1 MFKLIS
7 RIPDYSITNLICE
20 ATTTV
25 VYRAYSKVNEYS
37 VIIKLLKAEY
47 PAIKEIAQLKHE
59 YEIIQNLN
67 IEGVIKPHELIS
79 YDNGYSNGLALVLE
93 DFGGESLKD
102 KISNTGFEVIKFLNI
117 AGQITETLGELH
129 THHIIHKDLKPE
141 NILYN
146 PNTEKI
152 KLIDFSIASLLS
164 KESPE
169 ISSLNLLEGTLAYM
183 SPEQTGRIN
192 RTLDYRTDF
201 YSLGVIF
208 YEMLTGQLP
217 FQNAQDSMELVH
229 CHIAKIPVAPHE
241 INPKVPLGISAI
253 AMKLLSKTAEDR
265 YQSAYGLKA
274 DLEQAARQLQTTG
287 SIELF
292 ILGQQDFSHQFQI
305 AQKLYGRE
313 VEVAALMAAFER
325 VSLGESEVVLV
336 GGYSGIGKSS
346 LVNEVHKPI
355 VRQRGYFIGGKFD
368 QLKRDIPYAS
378 LIQAFRELMRQL
390 LTETQAR
397 VEVWKNKLL
406 QALGVNGQVI
416 IDVIPE
422 VELII
427 GQQAPVPLL
436 GVAESQ
442 NRFNRVFKQFIH
454 AFTAAEHPLVLFLDD
469 LQWADAASVKL
480 VENLMT
486 DSESQ
491 YLLLI
496 GAYRDNEVSP
506 THPLILMLETIRAS
520 GAIVEEL
527 LLKPLATPHITQL
540 LTDTFNCELSQAEP
554 LANLLFQKTQG
565 NPFFLTQLL
574 KILHQDNLLTFDYR
588 SGFWHWDLNKI
599 QEQAITDNVVDLMVN
614 KIQRLSELTQQVLQ
628 LAACVGNRFNL
639 EILAVVNEKSASATA
654 VDLWEALLAG
664 LILPLSD
671 TYKIPQLLNQSELA
685 TYCDTAV
692 QVDYKFLHDRV
703 QQAAYSLIPTGQ
715 QQEVHLKIGKLLLHN
730 TEKAQLEEHLFEIVN
745 HLNAGEALIV
755 EQAERYELAE
765 LNLKAGQR
773 AKSSSAFVTALKL
786 LKTGMSYLP
795 ENSWQ
800 DKYLLTLTLYLQSG
814 EAEFLN
820 GEYEQALLIFEQ
832 TFSKVKTTLDMCR
845 VNEYRIMCYRMEN
858 DLNSAY
864 EIGLNTLELLG
875 LKFTAYPDDAY
886 LLEKLNQTKK
896 IIGDRSTFSLAEL
909 PQMQDEEKLMA
920 QRILKEVWPI
930 AYFLGSKALHIT
942 SMNITQLSVQYGNS
956 PISVFGYMLYAF
968 NLVFQYGEVDSGYE
982 FGELSLRL
990 HEILR
995 TKELEANILN
1005 MWGGLIC
1012 HYKDH
1017 ISQGKPYLLKG
1028 FNSGLETGS
1037 YQWSGYCSVNF
1048 LWQCLFGNESL
1059 ETTAEVA
1066 EDFIPTLRKI
1076 DKNMLNYHL
1085 LAMEAIANL
1094 TKPVAKI
1101 DQLVGTWA
1109 DEQQVLEF
1117 ALASSDMLSAFVVY
1131 IYKLALCN
1139 WYGEYTKAV
1148 EYADNAEKFVGGARG
1163 IFINPVF
1170 YFHQSVALAGAYVE
1184 ADTATQVIYLHKL
1197 NANLEKFQ
1205 QWAIHCS
1212 TNYQHKFL
1220 LIQAE
1225 IARISQQDYQAME
1238 LYDQAIASAAENG
1251 YLQNEALANELAFRF
1266 YLAKGRK
1273 NFAKVYFKEARY
1285 CYLKWEATGKV
1296 RKLDEEYSQLF
1307 RDTAREVNG
1316 RGTATKQIPDISEA
1330 KTQTLDIS
1338 TAIKASQALSS
1349 EMELSRLLEKMMT
1362 IAIENAGAQMGYLLV
1377 RRENQWLIEVEGSVN
1392 RDQVTVQSS
1401 SLVQVRHK
1409 LPALLINYVERT
1421 KESLVLDDASH
1432 TERFASDNYIVA
1444 NQPKS
1449 VLCSPFAHQGK
1460 LTGVL
1465 YLENN
1470 LTTGAFTADRL
1481 EVLNLLTSQ
1490 VSISMENA
1498 RLYTNLHIY
1507 SQELEVSE
1515 TQAREKAKQ
1524 LEQTLDE
1531 LKLTQ
1536 SQMVQSEKMSS
1547 LGQLVA
1553 GVAHEINNPVSFIY
1567 GNLTHVKNYVKDL
1580 MSVVELYQQ
1589 QNQNLPPK
1597 VQNEIDA
1604 VDLDFLMEDLPKL
1617 LASMKIGADR
1627 IRQIVLSL
1635 RNFSRLDEAEVKAV
1649 DIHEGIDSTLMILQN
1664 RLKPE
1669 PDSPGVQVIQEYG
1682 NLPPIECY
1690 PGQLNQVFMNLLANA
1705 IDSLEEFN
1713 EHRTYAD
1720 IVRQPSIITIRT
1732 TVEGDFAVIHISDN
1746 GSGMSEDVRRQL
1758 FTPFFTTKP
1767 VGKGTGLGLSISYQ
1781 IVTNKHKGQLECISV
1796 LGQGAEFIISIP
1808 IFMPLRAKLEALI
1821 V

>member
-1 MFKLIS
+1 MFKLIAH
-7 RIPDYSITNLICE
+7 IPDYSIRSLIYE
-20 ATTTV
+20 AAATV
-25 VYRAYSKVNEYS
+25 IYRAYSKAKECS
-37 VIIKLLKAEY
+37 VVIKLLKAEY
-47 PAIKEIAQLKHE
+47 PTIKEIAQLKHE

-67 IEGVIKPHELIS
+67 IAGVIKAHELIN
-79 YDNGYSNGLALVLE
+79 YDNGYNNGLALVLE
-93 DFGGESLKD
+93 DFGGETLKHQ
-102 KISNTGFEVIKFLNI
+102 ISTTGVELTKFLNI
-117 AGQITETLGELH
+117 AEQITETLGELH

-208 YEMLTGQLP
+208 YEMLTGQIT
-217 FQNAQDSMELVH
+217 FQNAQDPMELVH

-241 INPKVPLGISAI
+241 INPKVPLAISAI

-274 DLEQAARQLQTTG
+274 DLEQAAIQLQTKG
-287 SIELF
+287 SIDLF
-292 ILGQQDFSHQFQI
+292 NLGQQDFSHQFQI

-313 VEVAALMAAFER
+313 VEVAALMAAFEK
-325 VSLGESEVVLV
+325 VSLGSSEVVLV

-390 LTETQAR
+390 LAESQAR

-406 QALGVNGQVI
+406 RALGANGQVI

-427 GQQAPVPLL
+427 GQQAPVPQL

-454 AFTAAEHPLVLFLDD
+454 AFTAALHPLVLFLDD
-469 LQWADAASVKL
+469 LQWADAASVNL

-486 DSESQ
+486 DPESQ

-506 THPLILMLETIRAS
+506 THPLMLMLETIQAF
-520 GAIVEEL
+520 GATVEEL

-540 LTDTFNCELSQAEP
+540 VTDTFNCESSQAEP
-554 LANLLFQKTQG
+554 LADLLFQKTQG

-574 KILHQDNLLTFDYR
+574 KVLHQDNLLTFDYR
-588 SGFWHWDLNKI
+588 SGFWKWDLNKI

-614 KIQRLSELTQQVLQ
+614 KIQRLSEPTQQVLQ

-639 EILAVVNEKSASATA
+639 EILAVVNEKSPSATA
-654 VDLWEALLAG
+654 IDLWEALQAG

-685 TYCDTAV
+685 IYCDTAV
-692 QVDYKFLHDRV
+692 EVDYKFLHDRV
-703 QQAAYSLIPTGQ
+703 QQAAYSLIPTDQ
-715 QQEVHLKIGKLLLHN
+715 QQQVHLKVGKLLLHN
-730 TEKAQLEEHLFEIVN
+730 TEKAQLEEHIFDIVN
-745 HLNAGEALIV
+745 HLNAGSSLIV
-755 EQAERYELAE
+755 EPAERYELAE

-773 AKSSSAFVTALKL
+773 AKSSSAFVTALNL
-786 LKTGMSYLP
+786 LKTGVSYLP

-800 DKYLLTLTLYLQSG
+800 DNYLLTLTLYLQVG
-814 EAEFLN
+814 EAKFLN
-820 GEYEQALLIFEQ
+820 GKYEKALLIFEQ
-832 TFSKVKTTLDMCR
+832 TFSQVKTTLDMCR

-864 EIGLNTLELLG
+864 KIGLNTLELLG

-886 LLEKLNQTKK
+886 LLEKLNHTKEV
-896 IIGDRSTFSLAEL
+896 IGDRSTFSLAEL
-909 PQMQDEEKLMA
+909 PKMQDEEKLMA

-990 HEILR
+990 HEVLR

-1005 MWGGLIC
+1005 MWGGLVC

-1017 ISQGKPYLLKG
+1017 ISESKPYLLKG

-1048 LWQCLFGNESL
+1048 LWQSLFGNESL
-1059 ETTAEVA
+1059 EKTAEIA
-1066 EDFIPTLRKI
+1066 EDFIPSLRKI

-1094 TKPVAKI
+1094 TKPAGKI
-1101 DQLVGTWA
+1101 DQLVGDWA

-1139 WYGEYTKAV
+1139 WYGDYTKAV

-1170 YFHQSVALAGAYVE
+1170 YFHKSIALAGAYAK
-1184 ADTATQVIYLHKL
+1184 ADTETQIIYLDKL

-1205 QWAIHCS
+1205 QWAMHCP

-1225 IARISQQDYQAME
+1225 VARIHQQDYQAME
-1238 LYDQAIASAAENG
+1238 LYDKAIASAAENG

-1266 YLAKGRK
+1266 YLDKDRK
-1273 NFAKVYFKEARY
+1273 NFAKIYLKEARY
-1285 CYLKWEATGKV
+1285 GYLKWQATGKV
-1296 RKLDEEYSQLF
+1296 RQLDEQYSQIF
-1307 RDTAREVNG
+1307 RDTVER
-1316 RGTATKQIPDISEA
+1316 RTATKQIRDISEV

-1377 RRENQWLIEVEGSVN
+1377 KRENQWVIEAEGSIE
-1392 RDQVTVQSS
+1392 RDQVTVRSS
-1401 SLVQVRHK
+1401 SLLQVKHK
-1409 LPALLINYVERT
+1409 LPVLLINYVERT
-1421 KESLVLDDASH
+1421 KENLVLDDASH
-1432 TERFASDNYIVA
+1432 TERFVSDNYIIA

-1470 LTTGAFTADRL
+1470 LTTGAFTAERL

-1490 VSISMENA
+1490 VSISIENA

-1507 SQELEVSE
+1507 SQELEISE

-1524 LEQTLDE
+1524 LEHTLDE

-1567 GNLTHVKNYVKDL
+1567 GNLTYVNNYVKDL
-1580 MSVVELYQQ
+1580 MSVIQLYQQ

-1617 LASMKIGADR
+1617 LASMQVGTDR

-1649 DIHEGIDSTLMILQN
+1649 NIHEGIDSTLMILQN
-1664 RLKPE
+1664 RLKPQ
-1669 PDSPGVQVIQEYG
+1669 PDSPGIQVIQEYG
-1682 NLPPIECY
+1682 NLPPVECY

-1720 IVRQPSIITIRT
+1720 IARQPSIITIRT
-1732 TVEGDFAVIHISDN
+1732 TIEGDVAVIRIADN
-1746 GSGMSEDVRRQL
+1746 GSGIGENVQTQL

-1781 IVTNKHKGQLECISV
+1781 IVTNKHRGQLECVSV
-1796 LGQGAEFIISIP
+1796 LGGGAEFIVSIP
-1808 IFMPLRAKLEALI
+1808 LQARLEARSF
-1821 V
+1821 

>member
-1 MFKLIS
+1 MFKLIAH
-7 RIPDYSITNLICE
+7 IPDYSITSLIYE
-20 ATTTV
+20 AATTV
-25 VYRAYSKVNEYS
+25 IYRAYSKAKGHS
-37 VIIKLLKAEY
+37 VVIKLLKAEY
-47 PAIKEIAQLKHE
+47 PSIKEIAQLKHE

-67 IEGVIKPHELIS
+67 IAGVIKVHELIS
-79 YDNGYSNGLALVLE
+79 YDNGYNNGLALVLE
-93 DFGGESLKD
+93 DFGGETLKHQ
-102 KISNTGFEVIKFLNI
+102 IFTTGIELTKFLNI
-117 AGQITETLGELH
+117 AEQITETLGELH

-146 PNTEKI
+146 PNTEKV

-169 ISSLNLLEGTLAYM
+169 ITSLNLLEGTLAYM

-201 YSLGVIF
+201 YSLGIIF
-208 YEMLTGQLP
+208 YEMLTGHLP
-217 FQNAQDSMELVH
+217 FQNAQDPMELVH
-229 CHIAKIPVAPHE
+229 CHIAKMPVAPHE
-241 INPKVPLGISAI
+241 INPKVPLAISAI
-253 AMKLLSKTAEDR
+253 TMKLLSKTAEDR

-274 DLEQAARQLQTTG
+274 DLEQAAIQLQIKG

-292 ILGQQDFSHQFQI
+292 TLGQQDFSHQFQI

-313 VEVAALMAAFER
+313 VEVAALMAAFEK
-325 VSLGESEVVLV
+325 VSLGSSEVVLV

-355 VRQRGYFIGGKFD
+355 VRQRGYFISGKFD

-390 LTETQAR
+390 LAESQAR
-397 VEVWKNKLL
+397 VELWKNKLL
-406 QALGVNGQVI
+406 RALGVNGQVI

-427 GQQAPVPLL
+427 GQQAPVPQL

-454 AFTAAEHPLVLFLDD
+454 AFTAAGHPLVLFLDD
-469 LQWADAASVKL
+469 LQWADAASVNL

-486 DSESQ
+486 DPESQ

-506 THPLILMLETIRAS
+506 THPLMLMLETIQAF
-520 GAIVEEL
+520 GATVEEL
-527 LLKPLATPHITQL
+527 LLKPLAAPHITQL
-540 LTDTFNCELSQAEP
+540 VTDTFNCESSQAEP
-554 LANLLFQKTQG
+554 LADLLFQKTQG

-574 KILHQDNLLTFDYR
+574 KVLHQDNLLTFDYR
-588 SGFWHWDLNKI
+588 SGFWKWDLNKI

-614 KIQRLSELTQQVLQ
+614 KIQRLSEPTQQVLQ

-639 EILAVVNEKSASATA
+639 EILAVVNEKSPSATA
-654 VDLWEALLAG
+654 VDLWSALRAG

-671 TYKIPQLLNQSELA
+671 TYKIPLLLNQSELA

-692 QVDYKFLHDRV
+692 QVEYKFLHDRV
-703 QQAAYSLIPTGQ
+703 QQAAYSLIPTEQ

-730 TEKAQLEEHLFEIVN
+730 TEKAQLEEHLFDIVN
-745 HLNAGEALIV
+745 HLNAGSSLIV
-755 EQAERYELAE
+755 EPAERYELAE

-795 ENSWQ
+795 KSSWQ
-800 DKYLLTLTLYLQSG
+800 DKYLLTLSLHLQSG

-820 GEYEQALLIFEQ
+820 GEYEQALLIFEH

-864 EIGLNTLELLG
+864 KIGLNTLELLG
-875 LKFTAYPDDAY
+875 LEFTAYPDDAY
-886 LLEKLNQTKK
+886 LLEKLNHTKK
-896 IIGDRSTFSLAEL
+896 VIGDRSTFSLAEL
-909 PQMQDEEKLMA
+909 PPMQDEEKLMA

-956 PISVFGYMLYAF
+956 PISVFGYMLYSF

-1017 ISQGKPYLLKG
+1017 ISQAKPYLLKG

-1037 YQWSGYCSVNF
+1037 YQWSGYCSVNY

-1059 ETTAEVA
+1059 EKTAEVA
-1066 EDFIPTLRKI
+1066 EDFIPSLRKI
-1076 DKNMLNYHL
+1076 DRNMLNYHL

-1094 TKPVAKI
+1094 IKPAEKI
-1101 DQLVGTWA
+1101 DELVGTWA
-1109 DEQQVLEF
+1109 DERQVLEF

-1139 WYGEYTKAV
+1139 WYGEFIKAV
-1148 EYADNAEKFVGGARG
+1148 EYADNAEKYVGGARG

-1170 YFHQSVALAGAYVE
+1170 YFHQSIALAGAYAEV
-1184 ADTATQVIYLHKL
+1184 DTETQVTYLHTL

-1205 QWAIHCS
+1205 QWAMHCP

-1225 IARISQQDYQAME
+1225 VARIDKQDYQAME
-1238 LYDQAIASAAENG
+1238 LYDKAIASAAENG

-1266 YLAKGRK
+1266 YLAKDRK

-1285 CYLKWEATGKV
+1285 CYLKWEATAKV
-1296 RKLDEEYSQLF
+1296 QQLDEQYSQLF
-1307 RDTAREVNG
+1307 ADTAGEVNG
-1316 RGTATKQIPDISEA
+1316 RGPATKQIRDISEA
-1330 KTQTLDIS
+1330 KIQTLDLS

-1349 EMELSRLLEKMMT
+1349 EMELNPLLEKMMT
-1362 IAIENAGAQMGYLLV
+1362 IAIENAGAQMGYLLIK
-1377 RRENQWLIEVEGSVN
+1377 RENQWVIEAEGSIE
-1392 RDQVTVQSS
+1392 RDRVTVRSS
-1401 SLVQVRHK
+1401 SLFQVRHK
-1409 LPALLINYVERT
+1409 LPVLLINYVERT
-1421 KESLVLDDASH
+1421 KENLVLDDASH
-1432 TERFASDNYIVA
+1432 TERFVSDNYIVA

-1449 VLCSPFAHQGK
+1449 ILCLPFSHQGK

-1470 LTTGAFTADRL
+1470 LTTGVFTAERL

-1490 VSISMENA
+1490 VSISIENA

-1507 SQELEVSE
+1507 SQELEISE

-1524 LEQTLDE
+1524 LEHTLDE

-1567 GNLTHVKNYVKDL
+1567 GNLIYVNNYVKDL
-1580 MSVVELYQQ
+1580 MSVVQLYQQ

-1617 LASMKIGADR
+1617 LASMKVGTDR

-1649 DIHEGIDSTLMILQN
+1649 NIHEGIDSTLMILQN
-1664 RLKPE
+1664 RLKPQ
-1669 PDSPGVQVIQEYG
+1669 PDHPGIQVIQEYG
-1682 NLPPIECY
+1682 NLPPVECY
-1690 PGQLNQVFMNLLANA
+1690 PGQLNQVFMNLIANA

-1713 EHRTYAD
+1713 EYRTYAD
-1720 IVRQPSIITIRT
+1720 IACQPSIITIRT
-1732 TVEGDFAVIHISDN
+1732 TIEGNIAVIRIADN
-1746 GSGMSEDVRRQL
+1746 GSGIDENVRTQL

-1767 VGKGTGLGLSISYQ
+1767 IGKGTGLGLSISYQ
-1781 IVTNKHKGQLECISV
+1781 IVTNKHRGQLECVSV
-1796 LGQGAEFIISIP
+1796 LGQGAEFIVSIP
-1808 IFMPLRAKLEALI
+1808 LQARL

>member
-1 MFKLIS
+1 MFKLIAH
-7 RIPDYSITNLICE
+7 IPDYSITSLIYE
-20 ATTTV
+20 AAATV
-25 VYRAYSKVNEYS
+25 IYRAYSKANGHS
-37 VIIKLLKAEY
+37 VVIKLLKAEY
-47 PAIKEIAQLKHE
+47 PSIKEIAQLKHE

-67 IEGVIKPHELIS
+67 IAGVIKAHELIS
-79 YDNGYSNGLALVLE
+79 YDNGYNNGLALVLE
-93 DFGGESLKD
+93 DFGGESLKHQ
-102 KISNTGFEVIKFLNI
+102 ISRTGIEITKFLNI
-117 AGQITETLGELH
+117 ANQITETLGELH
-129 THHIIHKDLKPE
+129 THHIIHKDIKPE

-169 ISSLNLLEGTLAYM
+169 ITSLNLLEGTLAYM

-201 YSLGVIF
+201 YSLGVSF

-217 FQNAQDSMELVH
+217 FPNAQDSMELVH

-241 INPKVPLGISAI
+241 INPNVPLGISAI

-274 DLEQAARQLQTTG
+274 DLEQAAIQLQTKG
-287 SIELF
+287 SIDLF
-292 ILGQQDFSHQFQI
+292 SLGQQDFSHQFQI

-313 VEVAALMAAFER
+313 VEVAALMAAFDQ
-325 VSLGESEVVLV
+325 VSLGSSEVVLV

-390 LTETQAR
+390 LAESQAR

-406 QALGVNGQVI
+406 QALGANGQVI

-427 GQQAPVPLL
+427 GQQAPVPQL

-454 AFTAAEHPLVLFLDD
+454 AFTAAVHPLVLFLDD

-486 DSESQ
+486 DPESQ

-506 THPLILMLETIRAS
+506 THPLMLMLEAIRAF
-520 GAIVEEL
+520 GATVEEL
-527 LLKPLATPHITQL
+527 LLKPLATSHITQL
-540 LTDTFNCELSQAEP
+540 LSDTFNCESSQAEP
-554 LANLLFQKTQG
+554 LADLLFQKTQG

-574 KILHQDNLLTFDYR
+574 KVLHQDNLLTFDYR
-588 SGFWHWDLNKI
+588 LGLWKWDLKKI

-614 KIQRLSELTQQVLQ
+614 KIQRLSSPTQQVLQ

-639 EILAVVNEKSASATA
+639 EMLAVVNEKSPSATA
-654 VDLWEALLAG
+654 IDLWSALQAG

-685 TYCDTAV
+685 TYCDKAV

-703 QQAAYSLIPTGQ
+703 QQAAYSLIPTDQ
-715 QQEVHLKIGKLLLHN
+715 QKQVHLKVGKLLLHN

-745 HLNAGEALIV
+745 HLNAGSSLIV
-755 EQAERYELAE
+755 EPAERYELSE

-786 LKTGMSYLP
+786 LETGMNSLP
-795 ENSWQ
+795 VNSWE
-800 DKYLLTLTLYLQSG
+800 DKYLLTLTLYLQVG

-820 GEYEQALLIFEQ
+820 GNYEKALLIFEQ
-832 TFSKVKTTLDMCR
+832 TFNKVQTTLDMCR

-864 EIGLNTLELLG
+864 KIGLNTLELLG
-875 LKFTAYPDDAY
+875 FEFAAYPDDAY

-896 IIGDRSTFSLAEL
+896 VIGDRSTFSLAEL
-909 PQMQDEEKLMA
+909 PQMQDEEKLIA

-956 PISVFGYMLYAF
+956 RISVFGYMLYSF
-968 NLVFQYGEVDSGYE
+968 NLVFEYGEVDSGYE

-1059 ETTAEVA
+1059 EKTAEVA
-1066 EDFIPTLRKI
+1066 KDFIPSLRKI

-1094 TKPVAKI
+1094 TKPAGKI
-1101 DQLVGTWA
+1101 DELVGTWA
-1109 DEQQVLEF
+1109 DERQVLEF

-1131 IYKLALCN
+1131 IYKLAICN

-1148 EYADNAEKFVGGARG
+1148 EYAENAEKFVAGARG

-1170 YFHQSVALAGAYVE
+1170 YFHQSIALAGAYAEV
-1184 ADTATQVIYLHKL
+1184 DIATQVIYLHKL

-1205 QWAIHCS
+1205 QWAMHCP

-1225 IARISQQDYQAME
+1225 IARISKQDYQAME
-1238 LYDQAIASAAENG
+1238 LYDLAIASAAENG

-1266 YLAKGRK
+1266 YLDKDRI

-1285 CYLKWEATGKV
+1285 RYLKWEATGKV
-1296 RKLDEEYSQLF
+1296 RQLDEQYSQLF
-1307 RDTAREVNG
+1307 RDPAGEVNG
-1316 RGTATKQIPDISEA
+1316 RSTATKQIRDISEA
-1330 KTQTLDIS
+1330 KTQTLDLS

-1349 EMELSRLLEKMMT
+1349 EMELNPLLEKMMT

-1377 RRENQWLIEVEGSVN
+1377 KRENQWVIEAEGSID
-1392 RDQVTVQSS
+1392 RDEVTVRSS
-1401 SLVQVRHK
+1401 SLFQVKHK
-1409 LPALLINYVERT
+1409 LPVLLINYVERT
-1421 KESLVLDDASH
+1421 KENLVLDDASH
-1432 TERFASDNYIVA
+1432 TERFVSDNYIVA

-1449 VLCSPFAHQGK
+1449 ILCLPFSHQGK

-1470 LTTGAFTADRL
+1470 LTTGVFTADRL

-1490 VSISMENA
+1490 VSISIENA

-1507 SQELEVSE
+1507 SQELEISE

-1524 LEQTLDE
+1524 LEHTLDE

-1567 GNLTHVKNYVKDL
+1567 GNLTYVNNYVKDL
-1580 MSVVELYQQ
+1580 MSVVQLYQQ
-1589 QNQNLPPK
+1589 QNQNLPPQ
-1597 VQNEIDA
+1597 VQNEIDEI
-1604 VDLDFLMEDLPKL
+1604 DLDFLMEDLPKL
-1617 LASMKIGADR
+1617 LASMQVGTDR

-1635 RNFSRLDEAEVKAV
+1635 RNFSRLDEADVKAV
-1649 DIHEGIDSTLMILQN
+1649 NIHEGIDSTLMILQN
-1664 RLKPE
+1664 RLKPQ
-1669 PDSPGVQVIQEYG
+1669 PDSPGIQVIQEYG
-1682 NLPPIECY
+1682 NLPPVECY

-1720 IVRQPSIITIRT
+1720 IALQPSIITIRT
-1732 TVEGDFAVIHISDN
+1732 TVEGDFAVIRIADN
-1746 GSGMSEDVRRQL
+1746 GSGISENVRSQL
-1758 FTPFFTTKP
+1758 FTPFFTTKA

-1781 IVTNKHKGQLECISV
+1781 IVTKKHRGQLECVSL
-1796 LGQGAEFIISIP
+1796 LGQGAEFIVSIP
-1808 IFMPLRAKLEALI
+1808 LQARLVPQGGIKN
-1821 V
+1821 

>member
-1 MFKLIS
+1 MFKLIA
-7 RIPDYSITNLICE
+7 RIPDYSITSLIYE
-20 ATTTV
+20 TTTTV
-25 VYRAYSKVNEYS
+25 IYRAYSKVSGDS
-37 VIIKLLKAEY
+37 VVIKLLKADY
-47 PAIKEIAQLKHE
+47 PTVKEIAQIKHE

-67 IEGVIKPHELIS
+67 IAGVIKTHKLIN
-79 YDNGYSNGLALVLE
+79 YDNGYSNGLAMVLE
-93 DFGGESLKD
+93 DFGGESLKYQ
-102 KISNTGFEVIKFLNI
+102 ISTTGFEVTKFLNI
-117 AGQITETLGELH
+117 ASQITETLGELH
-129 THHIIHKDLKPE
+129 NHHIIHKDIKPE

-201 YSLGVIF
+201 YSLGVSF
-208 YEMLTGQLP
+208 YEMLTGRLP
-217 FQNAQDSMELVH
+217 FHNAQDSMELVH

-241 INPKVPLGISAI
+241 INPNVPPGISAI

-274 DLEQAARQLQTTG
+274 DLEQAALQLQTKG
-287 SIELF
+287 NIELF
-292 ILGQQDFSHQFQI
+292 SLGQQDFSHQFQI

-313 VEVAALMAAFER
+313 AEVATLMAAFDK
-325 VSLGESEVVLV
+325 VSLGSSEVVLV

-390 LTETQAR
+390 LAESQAR

-422 VELII
+422 VELVI
-427 GQQAPVPLL
+427 GQQPPVPQL

-454 AFTAAEHPLVLFLDD
+454 AFTAAAHPLVLFLDD
-469 LQWADAASVKL
+469 LQWADAASLKL

-486 DSESQ
+486 DPESQ
-491 YLLLI
+491 YLLMI
-496 GAYRDNEVSP
+496 GAYRDNEVNP
-506 THPLILMLETIRAS
+506 THPLILMLEAIQAS
-520 GAIVEEL
+520 GATVEEL
-527 LLKPLATPHITQL
+527 FLKPLAAPHITQL

-554 LANLLFQKTQG
+554 LADLLLQKTQG

-574 KILHQDNLLTFDYR
+574 KVLHQDNLLNFDYR
-588 SGFWHWDLNKI
+588 SGFWEWDLNKI
-599 QEQAITDNVVDLMVN
+599 EEQAITDNVVDLMVN
-614 KIQRLSELTQQVLQ
+614 KIQRLSEATQQVLQ

-639 EILAVVNEKSASATA
+639 EILALVNEKSPSETA
-654 VDLWEALLAG
+654 VDLWSALRAG

-671 TYKIPQLLNQSELA
+671 SYKIPQLLNQSELA
-685 TYCDTAV
+685 IYCETALK
-692 QVDYKFLHDRV
+692 VDYKFLHDRV
-703 QQAAYSLIPTGQ
+703 QQAAYSLIPTNQ
-715 QQEVHLKIGKLLLHN
+715 QQQVHLKVGKLLLHN
-730 TEKAQLEEHLFEIVN
+730 TDKAQLEEHLFDIVN
-745 HLNAGEALIV
+745 HLNAGESLIV
-755 EQAERYELAE
+755 ETAERYELAE

-786 LKTGMSYLP
+786 LATGMSYLP

-800 DKYLLTLTLYLQSG
+800 DKYSLTLALYLQAG

-820 GEYEQALLIFEQ
+820 GKYEEALLIFEQ
-832 TFSKVKTTLDMCR
+832 TFSQVKTTLDMCR

-864 EIGLNTLELLG
+864 QIGLNTLELLG
-875 LKFTAYPDDAY
+875 FEFAAYPDDAY
-886 LLEKLNQTKK
+886 LLEKLNHTKEV
-896 IIGDRSTFSLAEL
+896 IGDRSTFSLAEL
-909 PQMQDEEKLMA
+909 PPMQDEEKLMA

-942 SMNITQLSVQYGNS
+942 SMNITQISIQYGNS
-956 PISVFGYMLYAF
+956 RISVFGYMLYSF

-982 FGELSLRL
+982 FGQLSLRL
-990 HEILR
+990 HEIMR

-1005 MWGGLIC
+1005 MWGGLVC

-1059 ETTAEVA
+1059 EKTAEVA
-1066 EDFIPTLRKI
+1066 DDFIPTLRKI

-1085 LAMEAIANL
+1085 LAREAIANL
-1094 TKPVAKI
+1094 TKPAEKI

-1109 DEQQVLEF
+1109 DELQVLEF

-1170 YFHQSVALAGAYVE
+1170 YFHQSIALAGAYVE
-1184 ADTATQVIYLHKL
+1184 ADTETQAVYLYTL

-1205 QWAIHCS
+1205 QWAMHCP
-1212 TNYQHKFL
+1212 TNYQHKYL

-1225 IARISQQDYQAME
+1225 IARICQQDYQAME
-1238 LYDQAIASAAENG
+1238 LYDKAIASAAENG

-1266 YLAKGRK
+1266 YLVKDRR
-1273 NFAKVYFKEARY
+1273 NLAKVYLIEARY
-1285 CYLKWEATGKV
+1285 CYLKWEAMGKV
-1296 RKLDEEYSQLF
+1296 RQLDEEYSQFFTDTAAEAAL
-1307 RDTAREVNG
+1307 RDTATNSTRE
-1316 RGTATKQIPDISEA
+1316 ISEA
-1330 KTQTLDIS
+1330 KTQILDLS
-1338 TAIKASQALSS
+1338 TTIKASQALSS
-1349 EMELSRLLEKMMT
+1349 EMELNRLLEKMMT
-1362 IAIENAGAQMGYLLV
+1362 IAIENAGAQMVYLLV
-1377 RRENQWLIEVEGSVN
+1377 KQENQWVIEAEGN
-1392 RDQVTVQSS
+1392 TDRDRVTVQSS
-1401 SLVQVRHK
+1401 SLLQVKHK

-1421 KESLVLDDASH
+1421 KENLVLDDARN
-1432 TERFASDNYIVA
+1432 TERFANDNYIIA

-1449 VLCSPFAHQGK
+1449 VLCLPFAHQGK

-1470 LTTGAFTADRL
+1470 LTSGAFTADRL

-1490 VSISMENA
+1490 VSISIENA

-1507 SQELEVSE
+1507 SQELEISE

-1531 LKLTQ
+1531 LKLAQ

-1553 GVAHEINNPVSFIY
+1553 GIAHEINNPVSFIY
-1567 GNLTHVKNYVKDL
+1567 GNLTYVNNYVKDL
-1580 MSVVELYQQ
+1580 MTVLQLYQQ
-1589 QNQNLPPK
+1589 QNQNLPPN

-1604 VDLDFLMEDLPKL
+1604 VDLDFLIEDLPKL
-1617 LASMKIGADR
+1617 LASMKVGTDR

-1669 PDSPGVQVIQEYG
+1669 PGSLGIQVIQEYG
-1682 NLPPIECY
+1682 NLPLVECY
-1690 PGQLNQVFMNLLANA
+1690 PGQLNQVFLNLIANS

-1713 EHRTYAD
+1713 KHRTDAD
-1720 IVRQPSIITIRT
+1720 RTRQPSIITIRT
-1732 TVEGDFAVIHISDN
+1732 AVEGNFAVIRIADN
-1746 GSGMSEDVRRQL
+1746 GSGISENIQQQL

-1781 IVTNKHKGQLECISV
+1781 IVTNKHQGQLKCVSV

-1808 IFMPLRAKLEALI
+1808 LRAK
-1821 V
+1821 

>member
-1 MFKLIS
+1 MFKLIA
-7 RIPDYSITNLICE
+7 RIPDYSITSLIYE
-20 ATTTV
+20 ATATV
-25 VYRAYSKVNEYS
+25 IYRAYSKAKEHS
-37 VIIKLLKAEY
+37 VVIKLLKAEY
-47 PAIKEIAQLKHE
+47 PTIKEIAQLKHE

-67 IEGVIKPHELIS
+67 VAGVIRAYELIS
-79 YDNGYSNGLALVLE
+79 YDNGYSNGLAMVLE
-93 DFGGESLKD
+93 DFGGESLKVQ
-102 KISNTGFEVIKFLNI
+102 ISNTGFKLTKFLNI

-146 PNTEKI
+146 PDTEKI

-169 ISSLNLLEGTLAYM
+169 MSSLNLLEGTLAYM

-208 YEMLTGQLP
+208 YEMLTGRLP
-217 FQNAQDSMELVH
+217 FQNAQDPMELVH
-229 CHIAKIPVAPHE
+229 CHIAKIPIAPHE
-241 INPKVPLGISAI
+241 INPNVPLAISAI

-265 YQSAYGLKA
+265 YQGAYGLKA
-274 DLEQAARQLQTTG
+274 DLEQAAIQLQAKG

-292 ILGQQDFSHQFQI
+292 NLGQQDFSHQFQI

-313 VEVAALMAAFER
+313 VEVAALMAAFEK
-325 VSLGESEVVLV
+325 VSLGSSEVVLV

-390 LTETQAR
+390 LAESQAR
-397 VEVWKNKLL
+397 VEVWKTKLL

-427 GQQAPVPLL
+427 GEQAPVPQL

-442 NRFNRVFKQFIH
+442 NRFNRVFKKFIH
-454 AFTAAEHPLVLFLDD
+454 AFTAAAHPLVLFLDD
-469 LQWADAASVKL
+469 LQWADAASIKL

-486 DSESQ
+486 DPESQ

-506 THPLILMLETIRAS
+506 THPLMLMLETIRAS
-520 GAIVEEL
+520 GATVEEL

-540 LTDTFNCELSQAEP
+540 VTDTFNCKLSQAEP
-554 LANLLFQKTQG
+554 LADLVFLKTQG

-574 KILHQDNLLTFDYR
+574 KVLHQDNLLTFDYR
-588 SGFWHWDLNKI
+588 LGLWDWDLNKI
-599 QEQAITDNVVDLMVN
+599 QEQAITDNVVDLMVK
-614 KIQRLSELTQQVLQ
+614 KIQRLSEPTQQVLQ

-639 EILAVVNEKSASATA
+639 EILAVVNEKSPSATA
-654 VDLWEALLAG
+654 VDLWSALRAG

-703 QQAAYSLIPTGQ
+703 QQAAYSLIPTDQ
-715 QQEVHLKIGKLLLHN
+715 QQQVHLKVGKLLLHN
-730 TEKAQLEEHLFEIVN
+730 TEKAQLEEHIFDILN
-745 HLNAGEALIV
+745 HLNAGESLIV
-755 EQAERYELAE
+755 EQTERYELAE

-786 LKTGMSYLP
+786 LKTGMVYLH

-800 DKYLLTLTLYLQSG
+800 DKYLLTLNLYLQVG

-820 GEYEQALLIFEQ
+820 GKYEQALLIFEQ
-832 TFSKVKTTLDMCR
+832 TFSQVKTSLDMCR
-845 VNEYRIMCYRMEN
+845 VNEYRIMCHRMKN

-864 EIGLNTLELLG
+864 KIGLNTLELLG
-875 LKFTAYPDDAY
+875 FEFTAYPDDAY
-886 LLEKLNQTKK
+886 LLEKLNHTKK

-956 PISVFGYMLYAF
+956 RISVFGYMLYSF

-990 HEILR
+990 HEILK

-1012 HYKDH
+1012 HYKVH
-1017 ISQGKPYLLKG
+1017 ISQSKPYLLKG

-1059 ETTAEVA
+1059 EKTAEVA

-1094 TKPVAKI
+1094 TKPTDKI
-1101 DQLVGTWA
+1101 DRLVGTWA

-1117 ALASSDMLSAFVVY
+1117 AVASSDMLSAFVVY

-1148 EYADNAEKFVGGARG
+1148 EYAENAEKYVGGARG

-1170 YFHQSVALAGAYVE
+1170 YFHQSIALAGAYAE
-1184 ADTATQVIYLHKL
+1184 ADTETQAIYLHKL

-1205 QWAIHCS
+1205 QWAMHS
-1212 TNYQHKFL
+1212 PTNYQHKLL

-1225 IARISQQDYQAME
+1225 VARIHQQDYQAMD
-1238 LYDQAIASAAENG
+1238 LYDKAIASAAENG

-1266 YLAKGRK
+1266 YLAKDRK
-1273 NFAKVYFKEARY
+1273 NFAKVYFKEAHY

-1296 RKLDEEYSQLF
+1296 RQLEEQYSQFF
-1307 RDTAREVNG
+1307 RDTAGEVAG
-1316 RGTATKQIPDISEA
+1316 WGTATNQIQDISEA

-1349 EMELSRLLEKMMT
+1349 EMELNRLLEKMMT

-1377 RRENQWLIEVEGSVN
+1377 KQDNQWVIEAEG
-1392 RDQVTVQSS
+1392 RIEGDRLTVRSS
-1401 SLVQVRHK
+1401 SLVQVKPK
-1409 LPALLINYVERT
+1409 LPVLLINYVERT
-1421 KESLVLDDASH
+1421 KENLVLDDASH
-1432 TERFASDNYIVA
+1432 TELFLSDNYIIA

-1449 VLCSPFAHQGK
+1449 VLCLPFAHQGK

-1470 LTTGAFTADRL
+1470 LTTGAFTPERL

-1490 VSISMENA
+1490 VSISIENA

-1507 SQELEVSE
+1507 SQELEISE

-1524 LEQTLDE
+1524 LEHTLDE

-1567 GNLTHVKNYVKDL
+1567 GNLTYVNDYVKDL
-1580 MSVVELYQQ
+1580 MSVVQLYQQ

-1597 VQNEIDA
+1597 VRDEIDA

-1617 LASMKIGADR
+1617 LASMKVGTDR

-1649 DIHEGIDSTLMILQN
+1649 NIHEGIDSTLMILQN
-1664 RLKPE
+1664 RLKPQ
-1669 PDSPGVQVIQEYG
+1669 PDSPGIQVIQEYG
-1682 NLPPIECY
+1682 NLPPVECY
-1690 PGQLNQVFMNLLANA
+1690 PGQLNQVFMNLIANA

-1720 IVRQPSIITIRT
+1720 IARQPSMIKIRT
-1732 TVEGDFAVIHISDN
+1732 TVEGDFAVIRIADN
-1746 GSGMSEDVRRQL
+1746 GSGIAENVRRQL
-1758 FTPFFTTKP
+1758 FTPFFTTKA

-1781 IVTNKHKGQLECISV
+1781 IVTNKHRGQLKCLSV
-1796 LGQGAEFIISIP
+1796 LGQGAEFIVSIP
-1808 IFMPLRAKLEALI
+1808 LEF
-1821 V
+1821 

>member
-1 MFKLIS
+1 MFKLIA
-7 RIPDYSITNLICE
+7 RIPDYNIASLIYE
-20 ATTTV
+20 ATATV
-25 VYRAYSKVNEYS
+25 IYRAYSKANGHS
-37 VIIKLLKAEY
+37 VVIKLLKAEY
-47 PAIKEIAQLKHE
+47 PTIKEIAQLKHE

-67 IEGVIKPHELIS
+67 IAGVIKAHELIN
-79 YDNGYSNGLALVLE
+79 YDNGYSNGLGIILE
-93 DFGGESLKD
+93 DFGGESLKYQ
-102 KISNTGFEVIKFLNI
+102 ISNTGFELTKFLNI
-117 AGQITETLGELH
+117 ASQITETLGELH

-146 PNTEKI
+146 SNTEKI

-208 YEMLTGQLP
+208 YEMLTGRLP
-217 FQNAQDSMELVH
+217 FQNAQDPMELVH

-241 INPKVPLGISAI
+241 INPNVPLAISAI

-274 DLEQAARQLQTTG
+274 DLEQAAIQLQTKG

-292 ILGQQDFSHQFQI
+292 TLGQQDFSHQFQI

-313 VEVAALMAAFER
+313 VEVAALMAAFEK
-325 VSLGESEVVLV
+325 VSLGSSEVVLV

-390 LTETQAR
+390 LTESQAR

-427 GQQAPVPLL
+427 GQQAPVPQL

-469 LQWADAASVKL
+469 LQWADAASVNL

-486 DSESQ
+486 DPESQ

-496 GAYRDNEVSP
+496 GAYRDNEVSA
-506 THPLILMLETIRAS
+506 THPLMLMLETIQAF
-520 GAIVEEL
+520 GATVEEL
-527 LLKPLATPHITQL
+527 LLKPLAAPHITQL
-540 LTDTFNCELSQAEP
+540 LTDTFNCESSQAEP
-554 LANLLFQKTQG
+554 LADLLFQKTQG

-574 KILHQDNLLTFDYR
+574 KVLHQDDLLTFDYR
-588 SGFWHWDLNKI
+588 SGFWQWELDKI
-599 QEQAITDNVVDLMVN
+599 QEQTITDNVVDLMVN
-614 KIQRLSELTQQVLQ
+614 KIQRLSEPTQQVLQ

-639 EILAVVNEKSASATA
+639 EILALVNEKSPSATA
-654 VDLWEALLAG
+654 IDLWSALRAG

-685 TYCDTAV
+685 TYCQAAV

-703 QQAAYSLIPTGQ
+703 QQAAYSLIPIDQ
-715 QQEVHLKIGKLLLHN
+715 QQQVHLKVGKLLLHN
-730 TEKAQLEEHLFEIVN
+730 TEKAQLEEHLFDIVN
-745 HLNAGEALIV
+745 HLNAGESLIV
-755 EQAERYELAE
+755 EPAERYELAE

-800 DKYLLTLTLYLQSG
+800 DKYQLTLTLYLQSG

-832 TFSKVKTTLDMCR
+832 TFSKVKTTLDMCC

-875 LKFTAYPDDAY
+875 LEFPAYPDDAY
-886 LLEKLNQTKK
+886 LLEKLNYTKEV
-896 IIGDRSTFSLAEL
+896 IGDRSTFSLAEL
-909 PQMQDEEKLMA
+909 PPMQDEEKLMA

-956 PISVFGYMLYAF
+956 PISVFGYMLYSF

-1017 ISQGKPYLLKG
+1017 ISQAKPYLLKG

-1048 LWQCLFGNESL
+1048 LWQSLFGNESL
-1059 ETTAEVA
+1059 EKTAEIA

-1085 LAMEAIANL
+1085 LAREAIANL
-1094 TKPVAKI
+1094 IKPAGKI

-1109 DEQQVLEF
+1109 DERQVLEF

-1131 IYKLALCN
+1131 IYKLALSN

-1148 EYADNAEKFVGGARG
+1148 EYAENAEKFVGGSRG

-1170 YFHQSVALAGAYVE
+1170 YFHQSIALAGAYAE
-1184 ADTATQVIYLHKL
+1184 ADTPTQVIYLHQL
-1197 NANLEKFQ
+1197 NTNLEKFQ
-1205 QWAIHCS
+1205 QWAMHCP

-1225 IARISQQDYQAME
+1225 IARIYKQDYQAME
-1238 LYDQAIASAAENG
+1238 LYDLAIASAAENG

-1273 NFAKVYFKEARY
+1273 NFAKVYLKEARY
-1285 CYLKWEATGKV
+1285 RYLKWEATGKV
-1296 RKLDEEYSQLF
+1296 RQLDEQYSQLF
-1307 RDTAREVNG
+1307 TDIVGEVNG
-1316 RGTATKQIPDISEA
+1316 RSTATKQIQDISEA
-1330 KTQTLDIS
+1330 KTQALDIS

-1349 EMELSRLLEKMMT
+1349 EMELNRLLEKMMT

-1377 RRENQWLIEVEGSVN
+1377 KQDNQWVIEAEGN
-1392 RDQVTVQSS
+1392 TDRDQVTVRSS
-1401 SLVQVRHK
+1401 SLVQVKHK
-1409 LPALLINYVERT
+1409 LPVLLINYVERT
-1421 KESLVLDDASH
+1421 KENLVLDDASH
-1432 TERFASDNYIVA
+1432 TERFVSDNYIIA

-1490 VSISMENA
+1490 VSISIENA
-1498 RLYTNLHIY
+1498 RLYTNLHTY
-1507 SQELEVSE
+1507 SQELEISE

-1524 LEQTLDE
+1524 LEHTLDE

-1567 GNLTHVKNYVKDL
+1567 GNLTYVNNYFKDL
-1580 MSVVELYQQ
+1580 MSVVQLYQQ
-1589 QNQNLPPK
+1589 QNQNLSSK

-1617 LASMKIGADR
+1617 LASMKVGTDR

-1649 DIHEGIDSTLMILQN
+1649 NIHEGIDSTLMILQN

-1669 PDSPGVQVIQEYG
+1669 PDSPRIQVIQEYG
-1682 NLPPIECY
+1682 NLPPVECY
-1690 PGQLNQVFMNLLANA
+1690 PGQLNQVFMNLIANA

-1713 EHRTYAD
+1713 EHRTYAE
-1720 IVRQPSIITIRT
+1720 IARQPSIITIRT
-1732 TVEGDFAVIHISDN
+1732 TVEGDVAVIRIADN
-1746 GSGMSEDVRRQL
+1746 GCGMSENVQRQL
-1758 FTPFFTTKP
+1758 FTPFFTTKAI
-1767 VGKGTGLGLSISYQ
+1767 GKGTGLGLSISYQ
-1781 IVTNKHKGQLECISV
+1781 IVTNKHRGQLECRSV
-1796 LGQGAEFIISIP
+1796 LGQGAEFIVSIP
-1808 IFMPLRAKLEALI
+1808 LQAKLEA
-1821 V
+1821 

>member
-1 MFKLIS
+1 MFKLIA
-7 RIPDYSITNLICE
+7 RIPDYNIASLIYE
-20 ATTTV
+20 ATATV
-25 VYRAYSKVNEYS
+25 IYRAYSKANGDLV
-37 VIIKLLKAEY
+37 VIKLLKAEY
-47 PAIKEIAQLKHE
+47 PTVKEIAQIKHE

-67 IEGVIKPHELIS
+67 IAGVIKTHKLIN
-79 YDNGYSNGLALVLE
+79 YDNGYSNGIAMVLE

-102 KISNTGFEVIKFLNI
+102 QISSTGFELTKFLNI

-129 THHIIHKDLKPE
+129 SHHIIHKDIKPE

-169 ISSLNLLEGTLAYM
+169 ITSLNLLEGTLAYM

-201 YSLGVIF
+201 YSLGVSF
-208 YEMLTGQLP
+208 YEMLTGRLP
-217 FQNAQDSMELVH
+217 FHNAQDPMELVH
-229 CHIAKIPVAPHE
+229 CHIAKIPIAPHE
-241 INPKVPLGISAI
+241 INPNVPLGISAI

-274 DLEQAARQLQTTG
+274 DLEQAAIQLQTKG
-287 SIELF
+287 SIDLF
-292 ILGQQDFSHQFQI
+292 NLGEQDFSHQFQI
-305 AQKLYGRE
+305 AQKLYGRQ
-313 VEVAALMAAFER
+313 VEVAALMAAFEK
-325 VSLGESEVVLV
+325 VSLGSSEVVLV

-390 LTETQAR
+390 LTESQAR

-416 IDVIPE
+416 IDVITE

-427 GQQAPVPLL
+427 GQQAPVPQL

-454 AFTAAEHPLVLFLDD
+454 AFTAADHPLVLFLDD
-469 LQWADAASVKL
+469 LQWADAASLKL
-480 VENLMT
+480 VETLMT
-486 DSESQ
+486 DLESQ
-491 YLLLI
+491 YLLMI

-506 THPLILMLETIRAS
+506 THPLILMLEAIRAS
-520 GAIVEEL
+520 GATVEEL
-527 LLKPLATPHITQL
+527 LLKPLAARHITQL
-540 LTDTFNCELSQAEP
+540 LTDTFNCESSQAEP
-554 LANLLFQKTQG
+554 LADLLLQKTQG

-574 KILHQDNLLTFDYR
+574 KVLHQDKLLTFDYR
-588 SGFWHWDLNKI
+588 SGFWQWDLNKI
-599 QEQAITDNVVDLMVN
+599 QAQALTDNVVDLMVN
-614 KIQRLSELTQQVLQ
+614 KIQRLSEPTQQVLQ

-639 EILAVVNEKSASATA
+639 EILALVNDKSASETA
-654 VDLWEALLAG
+654 VDLWSALQAG

-685 TYCDTAV
+685 IYCDLAV

-703 QQAAYSLIPTGQ
+703 QQAAYSLISTEQ
-715 QQEVHLKIGKLLLHN
+715 QQQVHLKIGKLLLHN
-730 TEKAQLEEHLFEIVN
+730 TEKFHLEEHIFEIVN
-745 HLNAGEALIV
+745 HLNAGESLIF
-755 EQAERYELAE
+755 EPDERYELAE
-765 LNLKAGQR
+765 LNLRAGQR
-773 AKSSSAFVTALKL
+773 AKLSSAFVTALKL
-786 LKTGMSYLP
+786 LVTGMSYLAD
-795 ENSWQ
+795 NSWQ
-800 DKYLLTLTLYLQSG
+800 DKYLLTLRLYLQTG

-820 GEYEQALLIFEQ
+820 GKYEQALLIFEQ
-832 TFSKVKTTLDMCR
+832 TFSQVKNTLDMCQ
-845 VNEYRIMCYRMEN
+845 VNEYRIMCYRMKN

-864 EIGLNTLELLG
+864 EIGLNTLKLLG
-875 LKFTAYPDDAY
+875 LEFIAYPDDAY
-886 LLEKLNQTKK
+886 LLEKLNQTKQV
-896 IIGDRSTFSLAEL
+896 IGDRSTFSLAEL

-930 AYFLGSKALHIT
+930 AYFLGSKALHVT
-942 SMNITQLSVQYGNS
+942 SMNLTQLSVQYGNS
-956 PISVFGYMLYAF
+956 RISVFGYMLYAF

-990 HEILR
+990 HEIMR

-1048 LWQCLFGNESL
+1048 LWQSLFGNESL
-1059 ETTAEVA
+1059 EKTAEIA
-1066 EDFIPTLRKI
+1066 KDFIPTLRKI

-1085 LAMEAIANL
+1085 LAREAIANL
-1094 TKPVAKI
+1094 TKPAGKI

-1109 DEQQVLEF
+1109 DERQVLEF
-1117 ALASSDMLSAFVVY
+1117 ALASSDMLTAFVVY

-1139 WYGEYTKAV
+1139 WYGEYIKAV
-1148 EYADNAEKFVGGARG
+1148 EYAENAEKFVAGARG

-1170 YFHQSVALAGAYVE
+1170 YFHQSIALAGAYAEV
-1184 ADTATQVIYLHKL
+1184 DTKTQLIYLHQL
-1197 NANLEKFQ
+1197 NVNLEKFQ
-1205 QWAIHCS
+1205 QWAIHCP

-1225 IARISQQDYQAME
+1225 MARIYKQDYQAME
-1238 LYDQAIASAAENG
+1238 LYDKAIASAAENG

-1266 YLAKGRK
+1266 YLAKGRR
-1273 NFAKVYFKEARY
+1273 NLAKAYFTEARY
-1285 CYLKWEATGKV
+1285 RYLKWEAMGKV
-1296 RKLDEEYSQLF
+1296 QQLDEQYSQF
-1307 RDTAREVNG
+1307 FTDTAGEATLW
-1316 RGTATKQIPDISEA
+1316 GTAINPIRDISEA
-1330 KTQTLDIS
+1330 KTQILDLS

-1349 EMELSRLLEKMMT
+1349 EMELNRLLEKMMR

-1377 RRENQWLIEVEGSVN
+1377 KQENQWVIEAEGN
-1392 RDQVTVQSS
+1392 TETDQVTVQSS
-1401 SLVQVRHK
+1401 SLVQVKYK
-1409 LPALLINYVERT
+1409 LPVLLINYVERT
-1421 KESLVLDDASH
+1421 KENLVLDDARN
-1432 TERFASDNYIVA
+1432 TEYFASDNYIIA

-1470 LTTGAFTADRL
+1470 LTTGAFTAERL
-1481 EVLNLLTSQ
+1481 QVLNLLTSQ
-1490 VSISMENA
+1490 VSISIENA

-1507 SQELEVSE
+1507 SQELEISE

-1567 GNLTHVKNYVKDL
+1567 GNLTYVNNYVKDL
-1580 MSVVELYQQ
+1580 MTVIQLYQQ

-1597 VQNEIDA
+1597 VQNAIDA
-1604 VDLDFLMEDLPKL
+1604 VDLDFLIQDLPKL
-1617 LASMKIGADR
+1617 LASMKVGTER

-1669 PDSPGVQVIQEYG
+1669 PNWPAIQVIQEYG
-1682 NLPPIECY
+1682 NLPRVECY
-1690 PGQLNQVFMNLLANA
+1690 PGQLNQVFMNLIANS

-1713 EHRTYAD
+1713 KHRTDAEGTP
-1720 IVRQPSIITIRT
+1720 QSGIITIRT
-1732 TVEGDFAVIHISDN
+1732 TVEADLAVIRIADN
-1746 GSGMSEDVRRQL
+1746 GYGISENVRRQL

-1767 VGKGTGLGLSISYQ
+1767 IGKGTGLGLSISYQ
-1781 IVTNKHKGQLECISV
+1781 IVTNKHRGKLECVSV
-1796 LGQGAEFIISIP
+1796 LGEGAEFIISIP
-1808 IFMPLRAKLEALI
+1808 FRQS
-1821 V
+1821 

>member
-1 MFKLIS
+1 MFKLIAH
-7 RIPDYSITNLICE
+7 IPDYSITSLIYE
-20 ATTTV
+20 AATTV
-25 VYRAYSKVNEYS
+25 IYRADSKANRHS

-47 PAIKEIAQLKHE
+47 PTIKEIAQLKHE

-67 IEGVIKPHELIS
+67 IAGVIRAYELIS

-93 DFGGESLKD
+93 DFGGESLKAQ
-102 KISNTGFEVIKFLNI
+102 ISNTGFELRKFLNI
-117 AGQITETLGELH
+117 ASQITETLGELH
-129 THHIIHKDLKPE
+129 TQHIIHKDLQPE

-217 FQNAQDSMELVH
+217 FHNAQDPIELVH

-241 INPKVPLGISAI
+241 INPNVPQGISAI

-274 DLEQAARQLQTTG
+274 DLEQAAIQLQTKG
-287 SIELF
+287 SIDLF
-292 ILGQQDFSHQFQI
+292 NLGQKDFSHQFQI

-313 VEVAALMAAFER
+313 VEVAALMAAFEK

-355 VRQRGYFIGGKFD
+355 VRQRGYFISGKFD

-390 LTETQAR
+390 LTESQAR

-406 QALGVNGQVI
+406 QALGANGQVI

-427 GQQAPVPLL
+427 GQQAPVPHL
-436 GVAESQ
+436 GIAESQ
-442 NRFNRVFKQFIH
+442 NRFNRVFKQFIY
-454 AFTAAEHPLVLFLDD
+454 AFTAALHPLVLFLDD

-506 THPLILMLETIRAS
+506 THPLILMLEAIRAS
-520 GAIVEEL
+520 GATVEEL
-527 LLKPLATPHITQL
+527 LLKPLAAPHITQL
-540 LTDTFNCELSQAEP
+540 LIDTFNCESSQAET
-554 LANLLFQKTQG
+554 LADLLFQKTQG

-574 KILHQDNLLTFDYR
+574 KVLHQDNLLIFDYR
-588 SGFWHWDLNKI
+588 SGLWQWDLNKI
-599 QEQAITDNVVDLMVN
+599 QSQAITDNVVDLMVN
-614 KIQRLSELTQQVLQ
+614 KIQRLSEPTQQVLQ

-654 VDLWEALLAG
+654 IDLWSALRAG

-703 QQAAYSLIPTGQ
+703 QQAAYSLIPTDQ
-715 QQEVHLKIGKLLLHN
+715 QQQVHLKVGKLLLHN

-745 HLNAGEALIV
+745 HLNAGSSLIV
-755 EQAERYELAE
+755 ETVERYELAE

-786 LKTGMSYLP
+786 LETGVSYLP
-795 ENSWQ
+795 KNSWQ
-800 DKYLLTLTLYLQSG
+800 DNYLLTLDLYLQSG

-820 GEYEQALLIFEQ
+820 GKYEEALLIFEQ
-832 TFSKVKTTLDMCR
+832 TFSQVKTTLDMCR

-864 EIGLNTLELLG
+864 KIGLNTLELLG

-886 LLEKLNQTKK
+886 LLDKLNQTKK
-896 IIGDRSTFSLAEL
+896 VIGDRSIFSLTEL
-909 PQMQDEEKLMA
+909 PPMQDEEKLMA
-920 QRILKEVWPI
+920 QRILKEIWPI

-942 SMNITQLSVQYGNS
+942 SMNINQLSVQYGNS
-956 PISVFGYMLYAF
+956 RISVFGYMLYAF
-968 NLVFQYGEVDSGYE
+968 NLVFQYGEVDSGYQ
-982 FGELSLRL
+982 FGELSLHL
-990 HEILR
+990 HEVLR

-1005 MWGGLIC
+1005 MWGGLVC

-1017 ISQGKPYLLKG
+1017 ISESKPYLLKG

-1059 ETTAEVA
+1059 EKTAEVA
-1066 EDFIPTLRKI
+1066 EDFIPSLRKI

-1094 TKPVAKI
+1094 TKPAGKI

-1109 DEQQVLEF
+1109 DERQVLEF

-1148 EYADNAEKFVGGARG
+1148 EYAENAEKFVGGARG

-1170 YFHQSVALAGAYVE
+1170 YFHQSIALAGAYAE

-1205 QWAIHCS
+1205 QWAMHCP

-1225 IARISQQDYQAME
+1225 IARIYKQDYQAME

-1266 YLAKGRK
+1266 YLAKDRK

-1285 CYLKWEATGKV
+1285 RYLKWEATGKV
-1296 RKLDEEYSQLF
+1296 QQLDEQHSQIF
-1307 RDTAREVNG
+1307 REPVREVNG
-1316 RGTATKQIPDISEA
+1316 QGTAKKQIRDISEA
-1330 KTQTLDIS
+1330 KTQTLDLS

-1349 EMELSRLLEKMMT
+1349 EMELNRLLEKMMT

-1377 RRENQWLIEVEGSVN
+1377 KRENQWVIEAEGSIE
-1392 RDQVTVQSS
+1392 RDRVTVRSS
-1401 SLVQVRHK
+1401 SLVQVKHK
-1409 LPALLINYVERT
+1409 MPVLLINYVERT
-1421 KESLVLDDASH
+1421 KENLVLDDASH
-1432 TERFASDNYIVA
+1432 TERFVSDDYIVA

-1449 VLCSPFAHQGK
+1449 ILCLPFAHQGK

-1470 LTTGAFTADRL
+1470 LTTGVFTAERL

-1490 VSISMENA
+1490 VSISIENA

-1507 SQELEVSE
+1507 SQELEISE
-1515 TQAREKAKQ
+1515 TQAREKARQ

-1567 GNLTHVKNYVKDL
+1567 GNLTYVNNYVKDL
-1580 MSVVELYQQ
+1580 MSVVQLYQH

-1597 VQNEIDA
+1597 IQNEIDA

-1617 LASMKIGADR
+1617 LASMKVGTDR

-1635 RNFSRLDEAEVKAV
+1635 RNFSRLDEAEIKAV
-1649 DIHEGIDSTLMILQN
+1649 NIHEGIDSTLMILQS
-1664 RLKPE
+1664 RLKPQ
-1669 PDSPGVQVIQEYG
+1669 PDSPGIQVIQEYG
-1682 NLPPIECY
+1682 NLPPVECY

-1705 IDSLEEFN
+1705 IDSLDEFN

-1720 IVRQPSIITIRT
+1720 IARHPSIITIRT
-1732 TVEGDFAVIHISDN
+1732 TVEGDVAVIRIADN
-1746 GSGMSEDVRRQL
+1746 GSGIGENVRSQL
-1758 FTPFFTTKP
+1758 FTPFFTTKA

-1781 IVTNKHKGQLECISV
+1781 IVTKKHQGQLECVSV
-1796 LGQGAEFIISIP
+1796 FGQGAEFLVSIP
-1808 IFMPLRAKLEALI
+1808 LQARLEARS

>member
-1 MFKLIS
+1 MFKLIA
-7 RIPDYSITNLICE
+7 RIPDYSVTSLIYE

-47 PAIKEIAQLKHE
+47 PTVKEIAQLKHE

-67 IEGVIKPHELIS
+67 IAGVIKTHELVS
-79 YDNGYSNGLALVLE
+79 YDNGYSNGLALILE
-93 DFGGESLKD
+93 DFSGESLKD
-102 KISNTGFEVIKFLNI
+102 QISTTGCEITQFLNI
-117 AGQITETLGELH
+117 ARQMTETLGELH
-129 THHIIHKDLKPE
+129 THNIIHKDLQPE
-141 NILYN
+141 NFLYN
-146 PNTEKI
+146 PNTETI

-169 ISSLNLLEGTLAYM
+169 VSSLNLLEGTLAYM

-192 RTLDYRTDF
+192 RTVDYRTDF
-201 YSLGVIF
+201 YSLGVVF
-208 YEMLTGQLP
+208 YEMLTGLLP
-217 FQNAQDSMELVH
+217 FHYAQDSMELVH
-229 CHIAKIPVAPHE
+229 CHIAKTPVAPHE
-241 INPKVPLGISAI
+241 INPNVPLAISAI
-253 AMKLLSKTAEDR
+253 AMKLLSKNAEDR

-274 DLEQAARQLQTTG
+274 DLEQAATQLQTKG

-292 ILGQQDFSHQFQI
+292 TLGQQDFSHQFQI

-313 VEVAALMAAFER
+313 VEVATLMAAFEK
-325 VSLGESEVVLV
+325 VSLGSSEVVLV

-368 QLKRDIPYAS
+368 QLKRDIPYDS

-390 LTETQAR
+390 LTESQAR

-427 GQQAPVPLL
+427 GQQPPVPQL
-436 GVAESQ
+436 GAAESQ

-454 AFTAAEHPLVLFLDD
+454 AFSAAEHPLVLFLDD
-469 LQWADAASVKL
+469 LQWADAASLKL

-486 DSESQ
+486 DSESC

-506 THPLILMLETIRAS
+506 THPLMLTLEAIQAS
-520 GAIVEEL
+520 GTIVEEL
-527 LLKPLATPHITQL
+527 LLKPLATVHITQL
-540 LTDTFNCELSQAEP
+540 LADTFNCESSQAQS
-554 LANLLFQKTQG
+554 LADLLFQKTQG

-574 KILHQDNLLTFDYR
+574 KVLHQDNLLMFDYR
-588 SGFWHWDLNKI
+588 SGLWQWDIEKI

-614 KIQRLSELTQQVLQ
+614 KIQRLSKPTQQVLQ

-639 EILAVVNEKSASATA
+639 EILAVVNEKSPSATA
-654 VDLWEALLAG
+654 VDLWSALRAG

-671 TYKIPQLLNQSELA
+671 TYKIPQLLNESELA
-685 TYCDTAV
+685 TYCHTAV

-703 QQAAYSLIPTGQ
+703 QQAAYFLIPTDQ
-715 QQEVHLKIGKLLLHN
+715 RKQVHLKIGNLLLHN
-730 TEKAQLEEHLFEIVN
+730 TDKAQLEEYLFDIVN
-745 HLNAGEALIV
+745 HLNAGESLIV
-755 EQAERYELAE
+755 EPAARYELAE

-773 AKSSSAFVTALKL
+773 AKASSAFVTALKL
-786 LKTGMSYLP
+786 LETGMSYLP
-795 ENSWQ
+795 ANSWEDQ
-800 DKYLLTLTLYLQSG
+800 YLLSLTLYLQTG

-820 GEYEQALLIFEQ
+820 GKYEEALLIFEK
-832 TFSKVKTTLDMCR
+832 TFSKVKTTLDMCQ
-845 VNEYRIMCYRMEN
+845 VNEYRIMCHRMEN

-864 EIGLNTLELLG
+864 EIGLSTLELLG
-875 LKFTAYPDDAY
+875 LEFTAYPDDAY
-886 LLEKLNQTKK
+886 LLEKLNQTKE

-909 PQMQDEEKLMA
+909 PLMQDEEKLMA

-930 AYFLGSKALHIT
+930 AYFLGSKALHVT
-942 SMNITQLSVQYGNS
+942 SMNMTQVSVQYGNS
-956 PISVFGYMLYAF
+956 PISVFGYMLYSF

-990 HEILR
+990 HEIMK

-1012 HYKDH
+1012 LYKQH
-1017 ISQGKPYLLKG
+1017 ISHGKSYLLKG

-1048 LWQCLFGNESL
+1048 LWQSFFGNESL
-1059 ETTAEVA
+1059 EKTAEIA

-1085 LAMEAIANL
+1085 LAREAIANL
-1094 TKPVAKI
+1094 IKPVGKI

-1109 DEQQVLEF
+1109 DEQQVLDF

-1139 WYGEYTKAV
+1139 WYGEFTKAV
-1148 EYADNAEKFVGGARG
+1148 EYANHAEKFVGGARG

-1170 YFHQSVALAGAYVE
+1170 YFHQSIALAGAYAE
-1184 ADTATQVIYLHKL
+1184 ADSETQVIYLHQL
-1197 NANLEKFQ
+1197 NANLEKFRE
-1205 QWAIHCS
+1205 WAKHCPS
-1212 TNYQHKFL
+1212 NYQHKFL

-1225 IARISQQDYQAME
+1225 IARICQQNYQAME
-1238 LYDQAIASAAENG
+1238 LYDQAIASAAENN
-1251 YLQNEALANELAFRF
+1251 YLQNEALANEIAFRF
-1266 YLAKGRK
+1266 YLAKGRR

-1285 CYLKWEATGKV
+1285 RYLKWQATGKV
-1296 RKLDEEYSQLF
+1296 QQLDEQYSQLF
-1307 RDTAREVNG
+1307 TNTSKEADTNQL
-1316 RGTATKQIPDISEA
+1316 KDISEA
-1330 KTQTLDIS
+1330 KTQALDLS

-1349 EMELSRLLEKMMT
+1349 EMELNRLLEKMMK
-1362 IAIENAGAQMGYLLV
+1362 IVIENAGAQMGYLLV
-1377 RRENQWLIEVEGSVN
+1377 KQENQWLIEAEGSVE
-1392 RDQVTVQSS
+1392 RDQLTVQSS
-1401 SLVQVRHK
+1401 SLVQVKNK
-1409 LPALLINYVERT
+1409 LPVLLINYVERT
-1421 KESLVLDDASH
+1421 KENLVLDDASH
-1432 TERFASDNYIVA
+1432 TERFASDNYIAA

-1449 VLCSPFAHQGK
+1449 VLCSPFTHQGK

-1470 LTTGAFTADRL
+1470 LTTGAFTAERL

-1498 RLYTNLHIY
+1498 RLYTNLHTY
-1507 SQELEVSE
+1507 SQELEISE

-1567 GNLTHVKNYVKDL
+1567 GNLAHVNNYVKDL

-1589 QNQNLPPK
+1589 QNQNLSPK

-1617 LASMKIGADR
+1617 LTSMKVGADR

-1635 RNFSRLDEAEVKAV
+1635 RNFSRLDETGAKAV

-1664 RLKPE
+1664 RLKPQ
-1669 PDSPGVQVIQEYG
+1669 PNSPGIEVIQKYG

-1690 PGQLNQVFMNLLANA
+1690 AGQLNQVFMNLIANA

-1713 EHRTYAD
+1713 EQRTYAD
-1720 IVRQPSIITIRT
+1720 IVCQPSIITIRT
-1732 TVEGDFAVIHISDN
+1732 SVEGNFAVIRIADN
-1746 GSGMSEDVRRQL
+1746 GYGISENVRQQI

-1781 IVTNKHKGQLECISV
+1781 IVTNKHQGKLECVSV
-1796 LGQGAEFIISIP
+1796 LGQGAEFIVSIP
-1808 IFMPLRAKLEALI
+1808 LRQG
-1821 V
+1821 

>member
-1 MFKLIS
+1 MLKLIA
-7 RIPDYSITNLICE
+7 RIPDYSIASLIYE
-20 ATTTV
+20 ATATV
-25 VYRAYSKVNEYS
+25 IYRAYSKANERS
-37 VIIKLLKAEY
+37 VVIKLLKAEY
-47 PAIKEIAQLKHE
+47 PTVKEIAQIKHE

-67 IEGVIKPHELIS
+67 IAGVSKPYELIS
-79 YDNGYSNGLALVLE
+79 YDNGYSNGLAMVLE
-93 DFGGESLKD
+93 DFGGESLKAQ
-102 KISNTGFEVIKFLNI
+102 ISNTGFELRKFLNI

-129 THHIIHKDLKPE
+129 THHIIHKDLQPE

-208 YEMLTGQLP
+208 YELLTGRLP

-229 CHIAKIPVAPHE
+229 CHIAKIPVAPHK
-241 INPKVPLGISAI
+241 INPNVPLVISAI

-274 DLEQAARQLQTTG
+274 DLEQAAIQLQTKG
-287 SIELF
+287 SIDLF
-292 ILGQQDFSHQFQI
+292 TLGQQDFSHQFQI

-313 VEVAALMAAFER
+313 VEVAALMAAFEK
-325 VSLGESEVVLV
+325 VSLGSSEVVLV

-390 LTETQAR
+390 LAESQAR

-427 GQQAPVPLL
+427 GEQAPVPQL

-486 DSESQ
+486 DSESR

-506 THPLILMLETIRAS
+506 THPLMLMLETIQAS
-520 GAIVEEL
+520 GATVEEL
-527 LLKPLATPHITQL
+527 FLKPLATPHITQL
-540 LTDTFNCELSQAEP
+540 VIDTFNCESFQAEP
-554 LANLLFQKTQG
+554 LADLLFQKTQG

-574 KILHQDNLLTFDYR
+574 KVLHQDNLLTFDYR
-588 SGFWHWDLNKI
+588 SGLWQWELNKI

-614 KIQRLSELTQQVLQ
+614 KIQRLSEPTQQVLQ

-639 EILAVVNEKSASATA
+639 EILAVVNEKSTSATA
-654 VDLWEALLAG
+654 IDLWEALRAG

-685 TYCDTAV
+685 IYCNTAV

-703 QQAAYSLIPTGQ
+703 QQAAYSLIPIDQ
-715 QQEVHLKIGKLLLHN
+715 QKQVHLKVGKLLLHN
-730 TEKAQLEEHLFEIVN
+730 TEKSQLEEHLFDIVN
-745 HLNAGEALIV
+745 HLNAGSSLIV
-755 EQAERYELAE
+755 EPAERYELAE

-800 DKYLLTLTLYLQSG
+800 DNYLLTLTLYLQVG
-814 EAEFLN
+814 EAKFLN
-820 GEYEQALLIFEQ
+820 GKYEKALLIFEQ
-832 TFSKVKTTLDMCR
+832 TFSQVKTTLDMCR

-864 EIGLNTLELLG
+864 KIGLNTLELLG
-875 LKFTAYPDDAY
+875 LEFTAYPDDAY
-886 LLEKLNQTKK
+886 LLEKLNYTKK
-896 IIGDRSTFSLAEL
+896 VIGDRSTFSLAEL
-909 PQMQDEEKLMA
+909 PPMQDEEKLMA

-968 NLVFQYGEVDSGYE
+968 NLVFHYGEVDSGYE
-982 FGELSLRL
+982 FGELSLHL
-990 HEILR
+990 HEVLR

-1005 MWGGLIC
+1005 MWGGLVC

-1017 ISQGKPYLLKG
+1017 ISESKPYLLKG

-1048 LWQCLFGNESL
+1048 LWQSLFGNESL
-1059 ETTAEVA
+1059 EKTAEIA
-1066 EDFIPTLRKI
+1066 EDFIPSLRKI
-1076 DKNMLNYHL
+1076 DRNMLNYHL

-1094 TKPVAKI
+1094 TKPTDKI
-1101 DQLVGTWA
+1101 DRLVGTWA
-1109 DEQQVLEF
+1109 DEGQVLEF
-1117 ALASSDMLSAFVVY
+1117 AQASSDMLSAFVVY

-1139 WYGEYTKAV
+1139 WYGEFIKAV
-1148 EYADNAEKFVGGARG
+1148 EYADNAEKYVGGARG

-1170 YFHQSVALAGAYVE
+1170 YFHQSIALAGAYAE
-1184 ADTATQVIYLHKL
+1184 ADTETQAIYLNKL
-1197 NANLEKFQ
+1197 NVNLEKFQ
-1205 QWAIHCS
+1205 QWAMHCP

-1225 IARISQQDYQAME
+1225 IARIHQQDYQAME
-1238 LYDQAIASAAENG
+1238 LYDKAIASAAENG

-1266 YLAKGRK
+1266 YLAKDRK
-1273 NFAKVYFKEARY
+1273 NFAKIYLKEARY
-1285 CYLKWEATGKV
+1285 GYLKWQATGKV
-1296 RKLDEEYSQLF
+1296 RQLDEQYSQIF
-1307 RDTAREVNG
+1307 RDTVER
-1316 RGTATKQIPDISEA
+1316 RKATKQIQDISEA
-1330 KTQTLDIS
+1330 KTQALDIS

-1349 EMELSRLLEKMMT
+1349 EMELNPLLEKMMT

-1377 RRENQWLIEVEGSVN
+1377 KRENQWIIEAEGSID
-1392 RDQVTVQSS
+1392 RDQVTVRSS
-1401 SLVQVRHK
+1401 SLFLVKHK
-1409 LPALLINYVERT
+1409 LPVLLINYVERT
-1421 KESLVLDDASH
+1421 KENLVLDDASH
-1432 TERFASDNYIVA
+1432 TERFLNDYYIVA

-1449 VLCSPFAHQGK
+1449 ILCLPFSHQGK

-1470 LTTGAFTADRL
+1470 LTTGVFTAERL

-1490 VSISMENA
+1490 VSISIENA

-1507 SQELEVSE
+1507 SQELEISE

-1524 LEQTLDE
+1524 LEHTLDE

-1567 GNLTHVKNYVKDL
+1567 GNLTYVNNHVKDL

-1617 LASMKIGADR
+1617 LASMKGGTDR

-1669 PDSPGVQVIQEYG
+1669 PNSPGIQVIQEYG
-1682 NLPPIECY
+1682 NLPPVECY
-1690 PGQLNQVFMNLLANA
+1690 PGQLNQVFMNLIANS

-1713 EHRTYAD
+1713 KHRTYAD
-1720 IVRQPSIITIRT
+1720 IARQPSIITIRT
-1732 TVEGDFAVIHISDN
+1732 SVEGDFAVIRIADN
-1746 GSGMSEDVRRQL
+1746 GSGISENVRRQL

-1781 IVTNKHKGQLECISV
+1781 IVTNKHRGHLECVPV
-1796 LGQGAEFIISIP
+1796 LGRGAEFMISIP
-1808 IFMPLRAKLEALI
+1808 LKATQGEAGG
-1821 V
+1821 VM

>member
-1 MFKLIS
+1 MLKLIA
-7 RIPDYSITNLICE
+7 RIPDYSIASLIYE
-20 ATTTV
+20 ATATV
-25 VYRAYSKVNEYS
+25 IYRAYSKANGGS
-37 VIIKLLKAEY
+37 VVIKLLKAEY
-47 PAIKEIAQLKHE
+47 PTVKEIVQIKHE

-67 IEGVIKPHELIS
+67 IAGVIKAHELIS
-79 YDNGYSNGLALVLE
+79 YDNGYSNGLAMVLE
-93 DFGGESLKD
+93 DFGGESLKAQ
-102 KISNTGFEVIKFLNI
+102 ISNTGFELIKFLNI
-117 AGQITETLGELH
+117 ARQITETLGELH
-129 THHIIHKDLKPE
+129 THHIIHKDLQPE

-208 YEMLTGQLP
+208 YEMLTGRLP
-217 FQNAQDSMELVH
+217 FQNAQDPMELVH

-241 INPKVPLGISAI
+241 INPNVPLAISAI

-274 DLEQAARQLQTTG
+274 DLEQAGIQLQTKG
-287 SIELF
+287 SIDLF
-292 ILGQQDFSHQFQI
+292 NLGQQDFSHQFQI

-313 VEVAALMAAFER
+313 VEVAALMAAFEK
-325 VSLGESEVVLV
+325 VSLGSSEIVLV

-390 LTETQAR
+390 LAETQAR

-406 QALGVNGQVI
+406 RALGANGQVI

-427 GQQAPVPLL
+427 GQQAPVPQL

-454 AFTAAEHPLVLFLDD
+454 AFTAAGHPLVLFLDD
-469 LQWADAASVKL
+469 LQWADAASVNL

-486 DSESQ
+486 DPESQ

-506 THPLILMLETIRAS
+506 THPLMLMLETIQAF
-520 GAIVEEL
+520 GATVEEL

-540 LTDTFNCELSQAEP
+540 VTDTFNCESSQAEP
-554 LANLLFQKTQG
+554 LADLLFQKTQG

-574 KILHQDNLLTFDYR
+574 KVLHQDNLLTFDYR
-588 SGFWHWDLNKI
+588 SGLWQWDLNKI

-614 KIQRLSELTQQVLQ
+614 KIQRLSEPTQQVLQ

-654 VDLWEALLAG
+654 IDLWSALRAG

-685 TYCDTAV
+685 TYCDTAI

-703 QQAAYSLIPTGQ
+703 QQAAYSLIPIDQ
-715 QQEVHLKIGKLLLHN
+715 QQQVHLKVGKLLLHN
-730 TEKAQLEEHLFEIVN
+730 TEKAQLEEHLFDIVN
-745 HLNAGEALIV
+745 HLNAGSSLIV
-755 EQAERYELAE
+755 EPAERYELAE

-786 LKTGMSYLP
+786 LETGMSYLP

-800 DKYLLTLTLYLQSG
+800 DNYLLTLNLYLQVG

-820 GEYEQALLIFEQ
+820 GKYEEALLIFEQ
-832 TFSKVKTTLDMCR
+832 TFSQVKTTLDMCR

-864 EIGLNTLELLG
+864 KIGLNTLELLG
-875 LKFTAYPDDAY
+875 LEFTVYPDDAY

-896 IIGDRSTFSLAEL
+896 VIGERSTFSLAEL
-909 PQMQDEEKLMA
+909 PPMQDEEKLMA

-990 HEILR
+990 HEVLR

-1017 ISQGKPYLLKG
+1017 ISQSKPYLLKG

-1059 ETTAEVA
+1059 EKTAEVA
-1066 EDFIPTLRKI
+1066 EDFIPSLRKI

-1094 TKPVAKI
+1094 TKPAEKI
-1101 DQLVGTWA
+1101 DELVGTWA
-1109 DEQQVLEF
+1109 DEGQVLEF
-1117 ALASSDMLSAFVVY
+1117 ALASSDMLTAFVVY
-1131 IYKLALCN
+1131 IYKLALSN
-1139 WYGEYTKAV
+1139 WYGEYIKAV
-1148 EYADNAEKFVGGARG
+1148 EYAENAEKFVGGARG

-1170 YFHQSVALAGAYVE
+1170 YFHQSIALAGAYAEV
-1184 ADTATQVIYLHKL
+1184 DTETQVIYLHKL

-1205 QWAIHCS
+1205 QWAMHCP

-1225 IARISQQDYQAME
+1225 IARICKQDYQAME
-1238 LYDQAIASAAENG
+1238 LYDLAIASAAENG

-1285 CYLKWEATGKV
+1285 RYLKWEATAKV
-1296 RKLDEEYSQLF
+1296 QQLDEQYSQLF
-1307 RDTAREVNG
+1307 TNTVAEVNG
-1316 RGTATKQIPDISEA
+1316 RGTSTKQIQNISEA

-1377 RRENQWLIEVEGSVN
+1377 KRENQWVIEAEGSID
-1392 RDQVTVQSS
+1392 RDQVTVRSS
-1401 SLVQVRHK
+1401 SLFQVKHK
-1409 LPALLINYVERT
+1409 LPVLLINYVERT
-1421 KESLVLDDASH
+1421 KENLVLDDASH
-1432 TERFASDNYIVA
+1432 TERFVSDNYIVA

-1470 LTTGAFTADRL
+1470 LTTGAFTAERL

-1490 VSISMENA
+1490 VSISIENA

-1507 SQELEVSE
+1507 SQELEISE

-1524 LEQTLDE
+1524 LEHTLDE

-1553 GVAHEINNPVSFIY
+1553 GVAHEINNPISFIY
-1567 GNLTHVKNYVKDL
+1567 GNLTYVNNYVKDL
-1580 MSVVELYQQ
+1580 MSVVQLYQQ

-1617 LASMKIGADR
+1617 LASMKVGTDR

-1669 PDSPGVQVIQEYG
+1669 PDSPGIQVIQEYG
-1682 NLPPIECY
+1682 NLPPVECY
-1690 PGQLNQVFMNLLANA
+1690 PGQLNQVFMNLIANS

-1713 EHRTYAD
+1713 QHRTYAD
-1720 IVRQPSIITIRT
+1720 IARQPSIITIRT
-1732 TVEGDFAVIHISDN
+1732 TVEGDFAVIRIADN
-1746 GSGMSEDVRRQL
+1746 GSGISENVRRQL

-1767 VGKGTGLGLSISYQ
+1767 IGKGTGLGLSISYQ
-1781 IVTNKHKGQLECISV
+1781 IVTNKHRGQLECVSV
-1796 LGQGAEFIISIP
+1796 SGQGAEFLVSIP
-1808 IFMPLRAKLEALI
+1808 LQARQGRQGE
-1821 V
+1821 

>member
-1 MFKLIS
+1 MFKLIA
-7 RIPDYSITNLICE
+7 RIPDYSIASLIYE
-20 ATTTV
+20 ATATV
-25 VYRAYSKVNEYS
+25 IYRAYSKANGDS
-37 VIIKLLKAEY
+37 VVIKLLKADY
-47 PAIKEIAQLKHE
+47 PTVKEIAQIKHE

-67 IEGVIKPHELIS
+67 IAGVIKTHKLIN
-79 YDNGYSNGLALVLE
+79 YDNGYSNGLAMVLE
-93 DFGGESLKD
+93 DFGGESLKHQ
-102 KISNTGFEVIKFLNI
+102 ISTTGFEVTKFLNI
-117 AGQITETLGELH
+117 ASQITETLGELH
-129 THHIIHKDLKPE
+129 NHHIIHKDIKPE

-169 ISSLNLLEGTLAYM
+169 IGSLSLLEGTLAYM

-201 YSLGVIF
+201 YSLGVSF
-208 YEMLTGQLP
+208 YEMLTGRLP
-217 FQNAQDSMELVH
+217 FHNTQDPMELVH
-229 CHIAKIPVAPHE
+229 CHIAKIPVAPDE
-241 INPKVPLGISAI
+241 INPNVPPGISAI

-274 DLEQAARQLQTTG
+274 DLEQAALQLQTKG
-287 SIELF
+287 SIHLF
-292 ILGQQDFSHQFQI
+292 RLGQQDFSHQFQI

-313 VEVAALMAAFER
+313 AEVATLMAAFDK
-325 VSLGESEVVLV
+325 VSLGSSEVVLV

-390 LTETQAR
+390 LAESQAR

-427 GQQAPVPLL
+427 GQQPPVPQL

-454 AFTAAEHPLVLFLDD
+454 AFTAAAHPLVLFLDD

-486 DSESQ
+486 DPESQ
-491 YLLLI
+491 YLLMI
-496 GAYRDNEVSP
+496 GAYRDNEVNP
-506 THPLILMLETIRAS
+506 THPLMLMLEAIQAS
-520 GAIVEEL
+520 GATVEEL
-527 LLKPLATPHITQL
+527 FLKPLAAPHITQL
-540 LTDTFNCELSQAEP
+540 LTDTLNCELSQAEP
-554 LANLLFQKTQG
+554 LADLLLQKTQG

-574 KILHQDNLLTFDYR
+574 KVLHQDNLLTFDYR
-588 SGFWHWDLNKI
+588 SGFWQWDLNKI
-599 QEQAITDNVVDLMVN
+599 ESQALTDNVVDLMVN
-614 KIQRLSELTQQVLQ
+614 KIQRLSEATQQVLQ

-639 EILAVVNEKSASATA
+639 EILALVNEKSASETA
-654 VDLWEALLAG
+654 VDLWSALRAG

-671 TYKIPQLLNQSELA
+671 SYKIPQLLNQSELA
-685 TYCDTAV
+685 TYCETALK
-692 QVDYKFLHDRV
+692 VDYKFLHDRV
-703 QQAAYSLIPTGQ
+703 QQAAYSLIPTNQ
-715 QQEVHLKIGKLLLHN
+715 QQQVHLKVGKLLLHN
-730 TEKAQLEEHLFEIVN
+730 TDKAQLEEHIFDIVN
-745 HLNAGEALIV
+745 HLNAGESLIV
-755 EQAERYELAE
+755 ETAERYELAE

-786 LKTGMSYLP
+786 LATGMSYLP

-800 DKYLLTLTLYLQSG
+800 DKYLLTLELYLQAG

-820 GEYEQALLIFEQ
+820 GKYEEALLIFEQ
-832 TFSKVKTTLDMCR
+832 TFSQIKTTLDMCR

-864 EIGLNTLELLG
+864 KIGLNTLELLG
-875 LKFTAYPDDAY
+875 FEFAAYPDDAY
-886 LLEKLNQTKK
+886 LLEKLNHTKEV
-896 IIGDRSTFSLAEL
+896 IGDRSTFSLAEL
-909 PQMQDEEKLMA
+909 PPMQDEEKLMA

-942 SMNITQLSVQYGNS
+942 SMNITQISIQYGNS
-956 PISVFGYMLYAF
+956 PISVFGYMLYSF

-982 FGELSLRL
+982 FGQLSLRL
-990 HEILR
+990 HEIMR

-1005 MWGGLIC
+1005 MWGGLVC

-1017 ISQGKPYLLKG
+1017 ISQSKPYLLKG

-1059 ETTAEVA
+1059 EKTVEVA
-1066 EDFIPTLRKI
+1066 DDFIPTLRKI

-1085 LAMEAIANL
+1085 LAREAIANL
-1094 TKPVAKI
+1094 TKPAEKI

-1109 DEQQVLEF
+1109 DERQVLEF

-1170 YFHQSVALAGAYVE
+1170 YFHQSIALAGAYLE
-1184 ADTATQVIYLHKL
+1184 ADSETQVVYLYTL

-1205 QWAIHCS
+1205 QWAMHCPS
-1212 TNYQHKFL
+1212 NYQHKYL

-1225 IARISQQDYQAME
+1225 IARICQQDYQAME
-1238 LYDQAIASAAENG
+1238 LYDKAIASAAENG

-1266 YLAKGRK
+1266 YLVKDRK
-1273 NFAKVYFKEARY
+1273 KLAKVYLTEARY
-1285 CYLKWEATGKV
+1285 CYLKWEAMGKV
-1296 RKLDEEYSQLF
+1296 RQLDEEYSQF
-1307 RDTAREVNG
+1307 FTDTAAEAALRDSATNPTREVF
-1316 RGTATKQIPDISEA
+1316 EA
-1330 KTQTLDIS
+1330 KTQILDLS
-1338 TAIKASQALSS
+1338 TTIKASQALSS
-1349 EMELSRLLEKMMT
+1349 EMELNRLLEKMIT

-1377 RRENQWLIEVEGSVN
+1377 KQGNQWVIEVEGN
-1392 RDQVTVQSS
+1392 TDRDQVTVQSS
-1401 SLVQVRHK
+1401 SLVQVKHK

-1421 KESLVLDDASH
+1421 KENLVLDDARN
-1432 TERFASDNYIVA
+1432 TEYFANDNYIIA

-1449 VLCSPFAHQGK
+1449 VLCLPFAHQGK

-1507 SQELEVSE
+1507 SQQLEISE

-1524 LEQTLDE
+1524 LEQTLNE

-1567 GNLTHVKNYVKDL
+1567 GNLTYVNNYVKGL
-1580 MSVVELYQQ
+1580 MTVIELYQQ

-1617 LASMKIGADR
+1617 LASMKVGTDR

-1649 DIHEGIDSTLMILQN
+1649 DIHDGIDSTLMILQN
-1664 RLKPE
+1664 RLKPQ
-1669 PDSPGVQVIQEYG
+1669 PDHPGIQVIQEYG
-1682 NLPPIECY
+1682 NLPPVECY

-1713 EHRTYAD
+1713 KHRTYAD
-1720 IVRQPSIITIRT
+1720 IARQPSIITIRT
-1732 TVEGDFAVIHISDN
+1732 IVENDFAVIRIADN
-1746 GSGMSEDVRRQL
+1746 GSGMCENVLRQL

-1767 VGKGTGLGLSISYQ
+1767 IGKGTGLGLSISYQ
-1781 IVTNKHKGQLECISV
+1781 IITNKHQGKLKCVSV
-1796 LGQGAEFIISIP
+1796 LGQGAEFIISV
-1808 IFMPLRAKLEALI
+1808 PLHANLEARS

>member
-1 MFKLIS
+1 MFKLIAH
-7 RIPDYSITNLICE
+7 IPDYSITSLIYE
-20 ATTTV
+20 AAATV
-25 VYRAYSKVNEYS
+25 IYRADSKANRHS
-37 VIIKLLKAEY
+37 VVIKLLKAEY
-47 PAIKEIAQLKHE
+47 PTIKEIAQLKHE

-67 IEGVIKPHELIS
+67 IAGVIKAHELIS
-79 YDNGYSNGLALVLE
+79 YDNGYNNGLALVLE
-93 DFGGESLKD
+93 DFGGETLKHQ
-102 KISNTGFEVIKFLNI
+102 ISTRGIELTKFLNI
-117 AGQITETLGELH
+117 AAQITETLGELH

-169 ISSLNLLEGTLAYM
+169 ITSLNLLEGTLAYM

-201 YSLGVIF
+201 YSLGVSF

-217 FQNAQDSMELVH
+217 FHNAQDSMELVH
-229 CHIAKIPVAPHE
+229 CHIAKIPVAPHQ
-241 INPKVPLGISAI
+241 INPNVPQGISAI

-274 DLEQAARQLQTTG
+274 DLEQAAIQLQRKG
-287 SIELF
+287 SINLF
-292 ILGQQDFSHQFQI
+292 TLGQQDFSHQFQI

-313 VEVAALMAAFER
+313 VEVAALMAAFEK
-325 VSLGESEVVLV
+325 VSLGKSEVVLV

-390 LTETQAR
+390 LAESQAR

-406 QALGVNGQVI
+406 QSLGVNGQVI

-427 GQQAPVPLL
+427 GQQAPVPQL

-486 DSESQ
+486 DPESQ

-506 THPLILMLETIRAS
+506 THPLILMLEAIRAS
-520 GAIVEEL
+520 GATVEEL

-540 LTDTFNCELSQAEP
+540 LSDTFNCELFQAEP
-554 LANLLFQKTQG
+554 LADLLFQKTQG

-574 KILHQDNLLTFDYR
+574 KVLHQDNLLIFDYR
-588 SGFWHWDLNKI
+588 LGFWQWDLNKI
-599 QEQAITDNVVDLMVN
+599 QSQAITDNVVDLMVN
-614 KIQRLSELTQQVLQ
+614 KIQRLSEATQQVLQ

-639 EILAVVNEKSASATA
+639 EMLAVVNEKSPSATA
-654 VDLWEALLAG
+654 IDLWSALRAG
-664 LILPLSD
+664 LILPLTD

-703 QQAAYSLIPTGQ
+703 QQAAYSLIPIDQ
-715 QQEVHLKIGKLLLHN
+715 QKQVHLKVGKLLLHN

-745 HLNAGEALIV
+745 HLNAGSSLIV
-755 EQAERYELAE
+755 EPVERYELAE

-786 LKTGMSYLP
+786 LEIGVSYLP

-800 DKYLLTLTLYLQSG
+800 DNYLLTLDLYLQSG
-814 EAEFLN
+814 EADFLN
-820 GEYEQALLIFEQ
+820 GKYEEALLIFEQ
-832 TFSKVKTTLDMCR
+832 TFNKVQTTLDMCR

-864 EIGLNTLELLG
+864 KIGLNTLELLG
-875 LKFTAYPDDAY
+875 FEFAAYPDDAY

-896 IIGDRSTFSLAEL
+896 VIGDRTIFSLAEL
-909 PQMQDEEKLMA
+909 PQMQDEEKLIA

-956 PISVFGYMLYAF
+956 RISVFGYMLYSF
-968 NLVFQYGEVDSGYE
+968 NLVFEYGEVDSGYE

-1059 ETTAEVA
+1059 EKTAEIA
-1066 EDFIPTLRKI
+1066 ADFIPSLRKI

-1094 TKPVAKI
+1094 TKPVGKI

-1109 DEQQVLEF
+1109 DEQLVLEF

-1148 EYADNAEKFVGGARG
+1148 EYAENAEKFVGGARG

-1170 YFHQSVALAGAYVE
+1170 YFHQSIALAGAYVE
-1184 ADTATQVIYLHKL
+1184 ADTATQVIYLYKL

-1205 QWAIHCS
+1205 QWAMHCP

-1225 IARISQQDYQAME
+1225 IARIYQQDYQAME
-1238 LYDQAIASAAENG
+1238 LYDKAIASAAENG
-1251 YLQNEALANELAFRF
+1251 YLQNEALANELASRF
-1266 YLAKGRK
+1266 YLAKDRI

-1285 CYLKWEATGKV
+1285 RYLKWEATGKV
-1296 RKLDEEYSQLF
+1296 RQMDEQYSQLF
-1307 RDTAREVNG
+1307 TDSVGEVNG
-1316 RGTATKQIPDISEA
+1316 QGPATKQIRDISEA
-1330 KTQTLDIS
+1330 KTQTLDLS

-1349 EMELSRLLEKMMT
+1349 EMELNRLLEKMMT
-1362 IAIENAGAQMGYLLV
+1362 IAIENAGAQIGYLLV
-1377 RRENQWLIEVEGSVN
+1377 KRENQWVIEAEGSIE
-1392 RDQVTVQSS
+1392 RDRVTVRSS
-1401 SLVQVRHK
+1401 SLVQVKHK
-1409 LPALLINYVERT
+1409 MPVLLINYVERT
-1421 KESLVLDDASH
+1421 KENLVLDDASH
-1432 TERFASDNYIVA
+1432 TERFVSDDYIVA

-1449 VLCSPFAHQGK
+1449 ILCLPFAHQGK

-1470 LTTGAFTADRL
+1470 LTTGVFTAERL

-1490 VSISMENA
+1490 VSISIENA

-1507 SQELEVSE
+1507 SQELEISE
-1515 TQAREKAKQ
+1515 TQAREKARQ

-1567 GNLTHVKNYVKDL
+1567 GNLTYVNNYVKDL
-1580 MSVVELYQQ
+1580 MNVVELYQQ

-1617 LASMKIGADR
+1617 LASMKVGTDR

-1664 RLKPE
+1664 RLKPQ
-1669 PDSPGVQVIQEYG
+1669 PDHPGIQVIQEYG
-1682 NLPPIECY
+1682 NLPPLECY
-1690 PGQLNQVFMNLLANA
+1690 PGQLNQVFMNLIANA
-1705 IDSLEEFN
+1705 IDSLDEFN

-1720 IVRQPSIITIRT
+1720 IARHPSIITIRT
-1732 TVEGDFAVIHISDN
+1732 TVEGDVAVIRIADN
-1746 GSGMSEDVRRQL
+1746 GSGIGENVRSKL
-1758 FTPFFTTKP
+1758 FTPFFTTKA

-1781 IVTNKHKGQLECISV
+1781 IVTKKHQGQLECVSV
-1796 LGQGAEFIISIP
+1796 LGQGAEFIVSIP
-1808 IFMPLRAKLEALI
+1808 LQARLEARS

>member
-1 MFKLIS
+1 MFKLIAH
-7 RIPDYSITNLICE
+7 IPDYSITSLIYE
-20 ATTTV
+20 AAATV
-25 VYRAYSKVNEYS
+25 IYRADSKANRHS

-47 PAIKEIAQLKHE
+47 PTIKEIAQLKHE

-67 IEGVIKPHELIS
+67 IAGIIKAHELIN
-79 YDNGYSNGLALVLE
+79 YDNGYNNGLALVLE
-93 DFGGESLKD
+93 DFSGETLKHQ
-102 KISNTGFEVIKFLNI
+102 ISTTGIELTKFLNI
-117 AGQITETLGELH
+117 AAQITETLGELH

-169 ISSLNLLEGTLAYM
+169 ITSLNLVEGTLAYM

-201 YSLGVIF
+201 YSLGVSF

-217 FQNAQDSMELVH
+217 FPNAQDSMELVH
-229 CHIAKIPVAPHE
+229 CHIAKIPVAPHQ
-241 INPKVPLGISAI
+241 INPNVPLAISAI

-274 DLEQAARQLQTTG
+274 DLEQATIQLQTKG
-287 SIELF
+287 SIDLF
-292 ILGQQDFSHQFQI
+292 SLGQQDFSHQFQI

-313 VEVAALMAAFER
+313 VEVAALMAAFEK
-325 VSLGESEVVLV
+325 VTLGSSEVVLV

-390 LTETQAR
+390 LAESQAR

-406 QALGVNGQVI
+406 RALGVNGQVI

-422 VELII
+422 VELIL
-427 GQQAPVPLL
+427 GQQAPVPQL

-454 AFTAAEHPLVLFLDD
+454 AFTAVGHPLVLFLDD
-469 LQWADAASVKL
+469 LQWADAASINL

-486 DSESQ
+486 DPESQ

-496 GAYRDNEVSP
+496 GAYRDNEVNA
-506 THPLILMLETIRAS
+506 THPLMLMLETIQAF
-520 GAIVEEL
+520 GATVEEL
-527 LLKPLATPHITQL
+527 LLKPLAAPHITQL
-540 LTDTFNCELSQAEP
+540 LTDTFNCESSQAET
-554 LANLLFQKTQG
+554 LADLLFQKTQG

-574 KILHQDNLLTFDYR
+574 KVLHQDNLLTFDYR
-588 SGFWHWDLNKI
+588 SGFWQWDLNRI
-599 QEQAITDNVVDLMVN
+599 QSQAITDNVVDLMVN
-614 KIQRLSELTQQVLQ
+614 KIQRLSEPTQQVLR

-639 EILAVVNEKSASATA
+639 EILAVVNEKSPSATA
-654 VDLWEALLAG
+654 IDLWSALRAG

-685 TYCDTAV
+685 TYCNTAV

-703 QQAAYSLIPTGQ
+703 QQAAYSLIPTDQ
-715 QQEVHLKIGKLLLHN
+715 QKQVHLKVGKLLLHN
-730 TEKAQLEEHLFEIVN
+730 TEKSQLEEHLFEIVN
-745 HLNAGEALIV
+745 HLNAGSSLIV
-755 EQAERYELAE
+755 EPAERYELAE

-786 LKTGMSYLP
+786 LETGVSYLP

-800 DKYLLTLTLYLQSG
+800 DNYLLTLTLYLQSG

-820 GEYEQALLIFEQ
+820 GKYEEALLIFEQ
-832 TFSKVKTTLDMCR
+832 TFSQVQTTLDMCR

-864 EIGLNTLELLG
+864 KIGLNTLELLG
-875 LKFTAYPDDAY
+875 LEFTAYPDDAY

-896 IIGDRSTFSLAEL
+896 VIGERTTFSLAEL
-909 PQMQDEEKLMA
+909 PPMQDEEKLMA
-920 QRILKEVWPI
+920 QRILKEIWPI

-982 FGELSLRL
+982 FGELSLHL
-990 HEILR
+990 HEVLR

-1005 MWGGLIC
+1005 MWGGLVC

-1017 ISQGKPYLLKG
+1017 ISESKPYLLKG

-1048 LWQCLFGNESL
+1048 LWQSLFGNESL
-1059 ETTAEVA
+1059 EKTAEVA
-1066 EDFIPTLRKI
+1066 EDFIPSLRKI

-1094 TKPVAKI
+1094 TKPAGRI
-1101 DQLVGTWA
+1101 DELVGTWA
-1109 DEQQVLEF
+1109 DERQVLEF

-1139 WYGEYTKAV
+1139 WYGEFIKAV
-1148 EYADNAEKFVGGARG
+1148 EYAENAEKFVGGARG

-1170 YFHQSVALAGAYVE
+1170 YFHQSIALAGAY
-1184 ADTATQVIYLHKL
+1184 ADVDTETQVTYLHKL
-1197 NANLEKFQ
+1197 NTNLEKFQ
-1205 QWAIHCS
+1205 QWAMHCP

-1225 IARISQQDYQAME
+1225 VARICKQDYQAME
-1238 LYDQAIASAAENG
+1238 MYDKAIASAAENG
-1251 YLQNEALANELAFRF
+1251 YLQNEALANEVAFRF
-1266 YLAKGRK
+1266 YLAKDRK
-1273 NFAKVYFKEARY
+1273 NFAKVYLKEARY
-1285 CYLKWEATGKV
+1285 CYLKWEATAKV
-1296 RKLDEEYSQLF
+1296 RQLDEQYSQLF
-1307 RDTAREVNG
+1307 RDSVGEIDG
-1316 RGTATKQIPDISEA
+1316 RSTATKQIQDIAEA
-1330 KTQTLDIS
+1330 KTQTLDLS

-1349 EMELSRLLEKMMT
+1349 EMELNPLLEKMMT

-1377 RRENQWLIEVEGSVN
+1377 KRDNQWVIEAEGSID
-1392 RDQVTVQSS
+1392 RDEVTVRSS
-1401 SLVQVRHK
+1401 SLVQVKHK

-1421 KESLVLDDASH
+1421 KENLVLEDASH
-1432 TERFASDNYIVA
+1432 TERFVSDNYIIA

-1449 VLCSPFAHQGK
+1449 ILCLPFSHQGK

-1470 LTTGAFTADRL
+1470 LTTGVFTAERL

-1490 VSISMENA
+1490 VSISIENA

-1507 SQELEVSE
+1507 SQELEISE

-1524 LEQTLDE
+1524 LEHTLDE

-1567 GNLTHVKNYVKDL
+1567 GNLTYVNNYVKDL
-1580 MSVVELYQQ
+1580 MSVVQIYQQ
-1589 QNQNLPPK
+1589 QNQDLPPK
-1597 VQNEIDA
+1597 IQNEIDA

-1617 LASMKIGADR
+1617 LASMKVGTDR

-1649 DIHEGIDSTLMILQN
+1649 NIHEGIDSTLMILQN
-1664 RLKPE
+1664 RLKPQ
-1669 PDSPGVQVIQEYG
+1669 PDSPGIQVIQEYG
-1682 NLPPIECY
+1682 NLPPVECY

-1705 IDSLEEFN
+1705 IDSLDEFN
-1713 EHRTYAD
+1713 KHRTYAD
-1720 IVRQPSIITIRT
+1720 IARHPSIITIRT
-1732 TVEGDFAVIHISDN
+1732 TVEGDVAVIRIADN
-1746 GSGMSEDVRRQL
+1746 GSGISENVRSQL
-1758 FTPFFTTKP
+1758 FTPFFTTKA

-1781 IVTNKHKGQLECISV
+1781 IVTKKHQGQLECISV
-1796 LGQGAEFIISIP
+1796 FGQGAEFLVSIP
-1808 IFMPLRAKLEALI
+1808 LQARLEARS

>member
-1 MFKLIS
+1 MFKLIAH
-7 RIPDYSITNLICE
+7 IPDYSIRSLIYE
-20 ATTTV
+20 AAATV
-25 VYRAYSKVNEYS
+25 IYRAYSKAKERS
-37 VIIKLLKAEY
+37 VVIKLLKAEY
-47 PAIKEIAQLKHE
+47 PTIKEIAQLKHE

-67 IEGVIKPHELIS
+67 IAGVIKAYELIN
-79 YDNGYSNGLALVLE
+79 YDNGYNNGLALVLE
-93 DFGGESLKD
+93 DFGGETLKHQ
-102 KISNTGFEVIKFLNI
+102 ISTTGVELTKFLNI
-117 AGQITETLGELH
+117 ADQITETLGELH
-129 THHIIHKDLKPE
+129 THQIIHKDLKPE

-152 KLIDFSIASLLS
+152 KLIDFSITSLLS

-217 FQNAQDSMELVH
+217 FQNAQDPMELVH

-241 INPKVPLGISAI
+241 INPKVPLAISAI

-274 DLEQAARQLQTTG
+274 DLEQAAIQLQTKG
-287 SIELF
+287 SIDLF
-292 ILGQQDFSHQFQI
+292 NLGQQDFSHQFQI

-313 VEVAALMAAFER
+313 VEVAALMAAFEK
-325 VSLGESEVVLV
+325 VSLGSSEVVLV

-390 LTETQAR
+390 LAESQAR

-406 QALGVNGQVI
+406 RALGANGQVI

-427 GQQAPVPLL
+427 GQQAPVPQL

-454 AFTAAEHPLVLFLDD
+454 AFTTALHPLVLFLDD
-469 LQWADAASVKL
+469 LQWADAASVNL

-486 DSESQ
+486 DPESQ

-506 THPLILMLETIRAS
+506 THPLMLMLETIQAF
-520 GAIVEEL
+520 GATVEEL

-540 LTDTFNCELSQAEP
+540 VTDTFNCESSQAEP
-554 LANLLFQKTQG
+554 LADLLFQKTQG

-574 KILHQDNLLTFDYR
+574 KVLHQDNLLTFDYR
-588 SGFWHWDLNKI
+588 SGFWKWDLNQI

-614 KIQRLSELTQQVLQ
+614 KIQRLSEPTQQVLQ

-639 EILAVVNEKSASATA
+639 EILAVVNEKSPSATA
-654 VDLWEALLAG
+654 IDLWEALRAG

-685 TYCDTAV
+685 IYCDTAV
-692 QVDYKFLHDRV
+692 EVDYKFLHDRV
-703 QQAAYSLIPTGQ
+703 QQAAYSLIPTDQ
-715 QQEVHLKIGKLLLHN
+715 QQQVHLKVGKLLLHN
-730 TEKAQLEEHLFEIVN
+730 TEKAQLEEHIFDIVN
-745 HLNAGEALIV
+745 HLNAGSSLIV
-755 EQAERYELAE
+755 EPAERYELAE

-786 LKTGMSYLP
+786 LKTGVSYLP

-800 DKYLLTLTLYLQSG
+800 DNYLLTLTLYLQVG
-814 EAEFLN
+814 EAKFLN
-820 GEYEQALLIFEQ
+820 GKYEKALLIFEQ
-832 TFSKVKTTLDMCR
+832 TFSQVKTTLDMCR

-886 LLEKLNQTKK
+886 LLAKLNQTKK

-982 FGELSLRL
+982 FGELSLQL
-990 HEILR
+990 HEVLR

-1005 MWGGLIC
+1005 MWGGLVC

-1017 ISQGKPYLLKG
+1017 ISESKPYLLKG

-1048 LWQCLFGNESL
+1048 LWQSLFGNESL
-1059 ETTAEVA
+1059 EKTAEIA
-1066 EDFIPTLRKI
+1066 EDFIPSLRKI

-1094 TKPVAKI
+1094 TKPAGKI
-1101 DQLVGTWA
+1101 DQLVGDWA

-1139 WYGEYTKAV
+1139 WYGDYTKAV

-1170 YFHQSVALAGAYVE
+1170 YFHQSIALAGAYAE
-1184 ADTATQVIYLHKL
+1184 ADTATQAIYLDKL
-1197 NANLEKFQ
+1197 NTNLEKFQ
-1205 QWAIHCS
+1205 QWAMHCP

-1225 IARISQQDYQAME
+1225 IARIYKQDYQAME
-1238 LYDQAIASAAENG
+1238 LYDKAIASAAENG

-1266 YLAKGRK
+1266 YLAKGRQ

-1285 CYLKWEATGKV
+1285 RYLKWEATGKV
-1296 RKLDEEYSQLF
+1296 RQLDEQYSQLF
-1307 RDTAREVNG
+1307 TDTVGEVIG
-1316 RGTATKQIPDISEA
+1316 QGTATKQIRDIFEA

-1377 RRENQWLIEVEGSVN
+1377 KRENQWVIEAEGSID
-1392 RDQVTVQSS
+1392 RDQVTVRSS
-1401 SLVQVRHK
+1401 SLVQVKHK
-1409 LPALLINYVERT
+1409 LPVLLINYVERT
-1421 KESLVLDDASH
+1421 KENLVLDDASH
-1432 TERFASDNYIVA
+1432 TERFVSDNYIIA

-1470 LTTGAFTADRL
+1470 LTTGAFTAERL

-1490 VSISMENA
+1490 VSISIENA

-1507 SQELEVSE
+1507 SQELEISE

-1524 LEQTLDE
+1524 LEHTLDE

-1567 GNLTHVKNYVKDL
+1567 GNLTYVNNYVKDL
-1580 MSVVELYQQ
+1580 MSVVQLYQQ

-1617 LASMKIGADR
+1617 LASMKVGTDR

-1649 DIHEGIDSTLMILQN
+1649 NIHEGIDSTLMILQN
-1664 RLKPE
+1664 RLKPQ
-1669 PDSPGVQVIQEYG
+1669 PDSPGIQVIQEYG
-1682 NLPPIECY
+1682 NLPPVECY

-1720 IVRQPSIITIRT
+1720 IARQPSIITIRT
-1732 TVEGDFAVIHISDN
+1732 TIEGDVAVIRIADN
-1746 GSGMSEDVRRQL
+1746 GSGISENVQTQL

-1781 IVTNKHKGQLECISV
+1781 IVTNKHRGQLECVSV
-1796 LGQGAEFIISIP
+1796 LGQGAEFIVSIP
-1808 IFMPLRAKLEALI
+1808 LQARLEARS

>member
-1 MFKLIS
+1 MFRLIA
-7 RIPDYSITNLICE
+7 RIPDYSTASLIYE

-25 VYRAYSKVNEYS
+25 IYRAYSKVNGHS
-37 VIIKLLKAEY
+37 VVIKLLKAEY
-47 PAIKEIAQLKHE
+47 PTVKEIAQIKHE

-67 IEGVIKPHELIS
+67 ITGVIKAHELIS

-93 DFGGESLKD
+93 DFGGESLKVQ
-102 KISNTGFEVIKFLNI
+102 ISNTGFEVIKSLNI
-117 AGQITETLGELH
+117 ACQITETLGELH
-129 THHIIHKDLKPE
+129 THHIIHKDLQPE

-146 PNTEKI
+146 PNTDKI

-217 FQNAQDSMELVH
+217 FQNAQDPIELVH
-229 CHIAKIPVAPHE
+229 CHIAKIPIAPHE
-241 INPKVPLGISAI
+241 INPNIPLAISAI

-274 DLEQAARQLQTTG
+274 DLEQAAIQLQIKG

-292 ILGQQDFSHQFQI
+292 TLGQQDFSHQFQI

-313 VEVAALMAAFER
+313 VEVAALMAAFEK
-325 VSLGESEVVLV
+325 VSLGSSEIVLV

-390 LTETQAR
+390 LTESQAR
-397 VEVWKNKLL
+397 VEIWKNKLL
-406 QALGVNGQVI
+406 RALGANGQVI

-427 GQQAPVPLL
+427 GQQAPVPQL

-454 AFTAAEHPLVLFLDD
+454 VFTAAEHPLVLFLDD
-469 LQWADAASVKL
+469 LQWADAASVNL

-486 DSESQ
+486 DPESQ

-506 THPLILMLETIRAS
+506 THPLMLMLETIQAF
-520 GAIVEEL
+520 GATVEEL
-527 LLKPLATPHITQL
+527 LLKPLAAPHITQL
-540 LTDTFNCELSQAEP
+540 VTDTFNCESSQAEP
-554 LANLLFQKTQG
+554 LADLLFQKTQG

-574 KILHQDNLLTFDYR
+574 KVLHQDNLLTFDYR
-588 SGFWHWDLNKI
+588 SGFWKWDLNKI

-614 KIQRLSELTQQVLQ
+614 KIQRLSEPTQQVLQ

-639 EILAVVNEKSASATA
+639 EILAVVNEKSPSATA
-654 VDLWEALLAG
+654 VDLWEALRAG

-703 QQAAYSLIPTGQ
+703 QQAAYSLIPIGQ
-715 QQEVHLKIGKLLLHN
+715 QQQVHLKIGKLLLHN
-730 TEKAQLEEHLFEIVN
+730 TEKAQLEEHLFDIVN
-745 HLNAGEALIV
+745 HLNAGSSLIV
-755 EQAERYELAE
+755 EPAERYELAE

-786 LKTGMSYLP
+786 LETGMSYLP

-800 DKYLLTLTLYLQSG
+800 DNYLLTLTLYLQVG

-820 GEYEQALLIFEQ
+820 GKYEEALLVFEQ
-832 TFSKVKTTLDMCR
+832 TFNQVKTTLDMCR

-864 EIGLNTLELLG
+864 KIGLNTLELLG
-875 LKFTAYPDDAY
+875 LEFTAYPDDAY
-886 LLEKLNQTKK
+886 LLEKLNHTKEV
-896 IIGDRSTFSLAEL
+896 IGDRSTFSLAEL

-956 PISVFGYMLYAF
+956 PISVFGYMLYSF

-1059 ETTAEVA
+1059 EKTAEVA
-1066 EDFIPTLRKI
+1066 KDFIPSLRKI
-1076 DKNMLNYHL
+1076 DRNMLNYHL
-1085 LAMEAIANL
+1085 LAMEAITNL
-1094 TKPVAKI
+1094 TKPAGKI
-1101 DQLVGTWA
+1101 DELIGTWA
-1109 DEQQVLEF
+1109 DERQMLEF
-1117 ALASSDMLSAFVVY
+1117 AQASSDMLTAFVVY

-1148 EYADNAEKFVGGARG
+1148 EYAENAEKFVGGARG

-1170 YFHQSVALAGAYVE
+1170 YFHQSIALAGAYAE
-1184 ADTATQVIYLHKL
+1184 EDTATQVVYLNKL
-1197 NANLEKFQ
+1197 NVNLEKFQ
-1205 QWAIHCS
+1205 QWAIHCP
-1212 TNYQHKFL
+1212 TNYQHKLL

-1225 IARISQQDYQAME
+1225 IARIYQQDYQAME
-1238 LYDQAIASAAENG
+1238 LYDKAIASAAENG

-1266 YLAKGRK
+1266 YLAKDRQ
-1273 NFAKVYFKEARY
+1273 NFAKIYFKEARY
-1285 CYLKWEATGKV
+1285 RYLKWEATGKV
-1296 RKLDEEYSQLF
+1296 GQLDEQYSQLF
-1307 RDTAREVNG
+1307 TDTVGEVTG
-1316 RGTATKQIPDISEA
+1316 RGTATKQIRDSSEA
-1330 KTQTLDIS
+1330 KTQALDIS

-1377 RRENQWLIEVEGSVN
+1377 KRENHWVIEAEGSID
-1392 RDQVTVQSS
+1392 RDQVTVRSS
-1401 SLVQVRHK
+1401 SLFQVKHK

-1421 KESLVLDDASH
+1421 KENLVLDDASH
-1432 TERFASDNYIVA
+1432 TERFASDNYIIA

-1449 VLCSPFAHQGK
+1449 ILCSPFAHQGK

-1470 LTTGAFTADRL
+1470 LTTGAFTAERL

-1490 VSISMENA
+1490 VSISIENA

-1507 SQELEVSE
+1507 SQELEISE

-1567 GNLTHVKNYVKDL
+1567 GNLTYVNNYVKDL
-1580 MSVVELYQQ
+1580 MSVVQLYQQ

-1597 VQNEIDA
+1597 VQNEIDEF
-1604 VDLDFLMEDLPKL
+1604 DLDFLMEDLPKL
-1617 LASMKIGADR
+1617 LASMKVGTDR

-1635 RNFSRLDEAEVKAV
+1635 RNFSRLDEDGVKAV

-1664 RLKPE
+1664 RLKPQ
-1669 PDSPGVQVIQEYG
+1669 PDHPGIQVIQEYG
-1682 NLPPIECY
+1682 NLPPVECY
-1690 PGQLNQVFMNLLANA
+1690 PGQLNQVFMNLIANA

-1720 IVRQPSIITIRT
+1720 IVRQPGIITIRT
-1732 TVEGDFAVIHISDN
+1732 AVEGNFVVIRIADN
-1746 GSGMSEDVRRQL
+1746 GSGMDENVRRQL

-1781 IVTNKHKGQLECISV
+1781 IVTNKHRGRLECASV
-1796 LGQGAEFIISIP
+1796 LGKGAEFIVSIP
-1808 IFMPLRAKLEALI
+1808 LQARLEALS

>member
-1 MFKLIS
+1 MSKLIV
-7 RIPDYSITNLICE
+7 RIPEYSITSLIYE
-20 ATTTV
+20 ATATV
-25 VYRAYSKVNEYS
+25 IYRAYCKVNGDS
-37 VIIKLLKAEY
+37 VVIKLLKAEY
-47 PAIKEIAQLKHE
+47 PTVKEIAQIKHE

-67 IEGVIKPHELIS
+67 IVGVIKTHKLIN
-79 YDNGYSNGLALVLE
+79 YDNGYSNGLAMVLE

-102 KISNTGFEVIKFLNI
+102 QISSTGFELRKFLNI
-117 AGQITETLGELH
+117 AVQITETLGELH
-129 THHIIHKDLKPE
+129 SHHIIHKDVKPE

-146 PNTEKI
+146 PNSEKI

-169 ISSLNLLEGTLAYM
+169 ITSLNLLEGTLAYM

-201 YSLGVIF
+201 YSLGVSF
-208 YEMLTGQLP
+208 YEMLTGRLP
-217 FQNAQDSMELVH
+217 FQNVQDPMELVH
-229 CHIAKIPVAPHE
+229 CHIAKIPMAPEE
-241 INPKVPLGISAI
+241 INPNIPLGISVI
-253 AMKLLSKTAEDR
+253 AMKLLSKNAEDR

-274 DLEQAARQLQTTG
+274 DLEKAMLQLETKG
-287 SIELF
+287 RIDLF
-292 ILGQQDFSHQFQI
+292 SLGEQDFSHQLQI
-305 AQKLYGRE
+305 AQKLYGRQ
-313 VEVAALMAAFER
+313 VEVAALMAAFEK
-325 VSLGESEVVLV
+325 VSLGSSEVVLV

-390 LTETQAR
+390 LTETQVR

-427 GQQAPVPLL
+427 GQQAPVPQL
-436 GVAESQ
+436 GVTESQ

-454 AFTAAEHPLVLFLDD
+454 AFTAADHPLVLFLDD
-469 LQWADAASVKL
+469 LQWADAASLKL

-486 DSESQ
+486 DLETQ
-491 YLLLI
+491 YLLMI

-506 THPLILMLETIRAS
+506 THPLILMLEAIRVS
-520 GAIVEEL
+520 GATVEEL
-527 LLKPLATPHITQL
+527 LLKPLAAPHITQL
-540 LTDTFNCELSQAEP
+540 LTDTFNCESSQAEP
-554 LANLLFQKTQG
+554 LADLLLQKSQG

-574 KILHQDNLLTFDYR
+574 KVLHQDNLLTFNYR
-588 SGFWHWDLNKI
+588 LGLWQWDLNKI
-599 QEQAITDNVVDLMVN
+599 ESQAITDNVVDLMVN
-614 KIQRLSELTQQVLQ
+614 KIQRLSEPTQQVLQ

-654 VDLWEALLAG
+654 ADLWSALQEG
-664 LILPLSD
+664 LVLPLSD

-685 TYCDTAV
+685 IYCDNAV
-692 QVDYKFLHDRV
+692 QIDYKFLHDRV
-703 QQAAYSLIPTGQ
+703 QQAAYSLIPIGQ
-715 QQEVHLKIGKLLLHN
+715 QQQVHLKVGKLLLHN
-730 TEKAQLEEHLFEIVN
+730 TEKTHLEEHLFEIVN
-745 HLNAGEALIV
+745 HLNAGESLII
-755 EQAERYELAE
+755 EPAERYEMAE
-765 LNLKAGQR
+765 LNLKLGQR
-773 AKSSSAFVTALKL
+773 AKSSSAFATALKL
-786 LKTGMSYLP
+786 LNIGITYLNI
-795 ENSWQ
+795 NSWQ
-800 DKYLLTLTLYLQSG
+800 DKYLLTLNLYLQAG

-820 GEYEQALLIFEQ
+820 GKYEQALLIFEQ
-832 TFSKVKTTLDMCR
+832 TFSQVKNTLDMCR

-864 EIGLNTLELLG
+864 EIGLNTLKLLG
-875 LKFTAYPDDAY
+875 FEFTAYPDDAY
-886 LLEKLNQTKK
+886 LLKKLNQTKEV
-896 IIGDRSTFSLAEL
+896 IGDRSTFSLAEL

-930 AYFLGSKALHIT
+930 AYFLGSKALHVT
-942 SMNITQLSVQYGNS
+942 SMNLTQLSVQYGNS
-956 PISVFGYMLYAF
+956 PISVFGYMLYSF

-982 FGELSLRL
+982 FGQLSLQL
-990 HEILR
+990 HEIMR

-1048 LWQCLFGNESL
+1048 LWQSLFGNESL
-1059 ETTAEVA
+1059 EKTAEVA

-1094 TKPVAKI
+1094 TKPAGKI
-1101 DQLVGTWA
+1101 DELVGTWA

-1139 WYGEYTKAV
+1139 WYGKYTKAV
-1148 EYADNAEKFVGGARG
+1148 EYAENAEKFVGGARG

-1170 YFHQSVALAGAYVE
+1170 YFHHSIALARAYAEV
-1184 ADTATQVIYLHKL
+1184 DTTTQAIYLHKL
-1197 NANLEKFQ
+1197 NVNLEKFQ
-1205 QWAIHCS
+1205 QWAMHCP

-1225 IARISQQDYQAME
+1225 IARICQQDYQAME
-1238 LYDQAIASAAENG
+1238 LYDKAIVSAAENG

-1266 YLAKGRK
+1266 YLAKDRK
-1273 NFAKVYFKEARY
+1273 NLAKVYLTEARY
-1285 CYLKWEATGKV
+1285 RYLKWEAIGKV
-1296 RKLDEEYSQLF
+1296 QQLDEQYSQFFTDTAAEATLRGTTTNSI
-1307 RDTAREVNG
+1307 RDT
-1316 RGTATKQIPDISEA
+1316 SEA
-1330 KTQTLDIS
+1330 KTQILDLS

-1349 EMELSRLLEKMMT
+1349 EMELNRLLEKMMT

-1377 RRENQWLIEVEGSVN
+1377 KRENQWLIEAEGNVD
-1392 RDQVTVQSS
+1392 RDQVRVQSS
-1401 SLVQVRHK
+1401 SLVQVKHK
-1409 LPALLINYVERT
+1409 LPVLLINYVERT
-1421 KESLVLDDASH
+1421 KENLVLDDASH

-1470 LTTGAFTADRL
+1470 LTTGAFTAERL
-1481 EVLNLLTSQ
+1481 EILNLLTSQ
-1490 VSISMENA
+1490 VSISIENA

-1507 SQELEVSE
+1507 SQELEISE
-1515 TQAREKAKQ
+1515 TQARQKAKE

-1567 GNLTHVKNYVKDL
+1567 GNLTYVNNYIKDL
-1580 MSVVELYQQ
+1580 MSVVQLYQQ

-1604 VDLDFLMEDLPKL
+1604 IDLDFLMEDLPKL
-1617 LASMKIGADR
+1617 LASMEVGTDR

-1649 DIHEGIDSTLMILQN
+1649 DIHEGIDSTLMILQS
-1664 RLKPE
+1664 RLKPQ
-1669 PDSPGVQVIQEYG
+1669 PDSPGIQVIQEYG
-1682 NLPPIECY
+1682 NLPPVECY
-1690 PGQLNQVFMNLLANA
+1690 PGQLNQVFMNLIANS

-1713 EHRTYAD
+1713 KHQTDAER
-1720 IVRQPSIITIRT
+1720 IRRPGIITIRT
-1732 TVEGDFAVIHISDN
+1732 TVEGDLVVISIADN
-1746 GSGMSEDVRRQL
+1746 GSGISENIRQQL

-1781 IVTNKHKGQLECISV
+1781 IVTNKHQGQLECVSV

-1808 IFMPLRAKLEALI
+1808 LRARLKARS

>member
-1 MFKLIS
+1 MFKLIAH
-7 RIPDYSITNLICE
+7 IPDYSIRSLIYE
-20 ATTTV
+20 AAATV
-25 VYRAYSKVNEYS
+25 IYRAYSKAKECS
-37 VIIKLLKAEY
+37 VVIKLLKAEY
-47 PAIKEIAQLKHE
+47 PTIKEIAQLKHE

-67 IEGVIKPHELIS
+67 IAGVIKAHELIN
-79 YDNGYSNGLALVLE
+79 YDNGYNNGLALVLE
-93 DFGGESLKD
+93 DFGGETLKHQ
-102 KISNTGFEVIKFLNI
+102 ISTTGVELTKFLNI
-117 AGQITETLGELH
+117 AEQITETLGELH

-217 FQNAQDSMELVH
+217 FQNAQDPMELVH

-241 INPKVPLGISAI
+241 INPKVPLAISAI

-274 DLEQAARQLQTTG
+274 DLEQAAIQLQTKG
-287 SIELF
+287 SIDLF
-292 ILGQQDFSHQFQI
+292 NLGQQDFSHQFQI

-313 VEVAALMAAFER
+313 VEVAALMAAFEK
-325 VSLGESEVVLV
+325 VSLGSSEVVLV

-390 LTETQAR
+390 LAESQAR

-406 QALGVNGQVI
+406 RALGANGQVI

-427 GQQAPVPLL
+427 GQQAPVPQL

-454 AFTAAEHPLVLFLDD
+454 AFTAALHPLVLFLDD
-469 LQWADAASVKL
+469 LQWADAASVNL

-486 DSESQ
+486 DPESQ

-506 THPLILMLETIRAS
+506 THPLMLMLETIQAF
-520 GAIVEEL
+520 GATVEEL

-540 LTDTFNCELSQAEP
+540 VTDTFNCESSQAEP
-554 LANLLFQKTQG
+554 LADLLFQKTQG

-574 KILHQDNLLTFDYR
+574 KVLHQDNLLTFDYH
-588 SGFWHWDLNKI
+588 SGFWKWDLNKI
-599 QEQAITDNVVDLMVN
+599 QSQAITDNVVDLMVN
-614 KIQRLSELTQQVLQ
+614 KIQRLSEPTQQVLQ

-639 EILAVVNEKSASATA
+639 EILAVVNEKSPSATA
-654 VDLWEALLAG
+654 IDLWEALRAG

-685 TYCDTAV
+685 IYCNTAV
-692 QVDYKFLHDRV
+692 EVDYKFLHDRV
-703 QQAAYSLIPTGQ
+703 QQAAYFLIPTDQ
-715 QQEVHLKIGKLLLHN
+715 QQQVHLKVGKLLLHN
-730 TEKAQLEEHLFEIVN
+730 TEKAQLEEHLFDIVN
-745 HLNAGEALIV
+745 HLNAGSSLIV
-755 EQAERYELAE
+755 ESVERYELAE

-786 LKTGMSYLP
+786 LETGMSYLP

-800 DKYLLTLTLYLQSG
+800 DNYLLTLTLYLQSG

-820 GEYEQALLIFEQ
+820 GKYEEALLIFEQ
-832 TFSKVKTTLDMCR
+832 TFSQVQTTLDMCR

-864 EIGLNTLELLG
+864 KIGLNTLELLG

-886 LLEKLNQTKK
+886 LLAKLNQTKK

-909 PQMQDEEKLMA
+909 PPMQDEEKLMA

-942 SMNITQLSVQYGNS
+942 SMNITQLSVKYGNS
-956 PISVFGYMLYAF
+956 RISVFGYMLYSF

-1017 ISQGKPYLLKG
+1017 ISQAKPYLLKG

-1048 LWQCLFGNESL
+1048 LWQSLFGNESL
-1059 ETTAEVA
+1059 EKTAEIA

-1094 TKPVAKI
+1094 TKPAGKI
-1101 DQLVGTWA
+1101 DQLLGTWA

-1139 WYGEYTKAV
+1139 WYGEYIKAV
-1148 EYADNAEKFVGGARG
+1148 EYAENAEKFVGGARG

-1170 YFHQSVALAGAYVE
+1170 YFHQSIALAGAYAE

-1205 QWAIHCS
+1205 QWAMHCP

-1225 IARISQQDYQAME
+1225 VARIYQQDYQAME
-1238 LYDQAIASAAENG
+1238 LYDKAIASAAENG

-1266 YLAKGRK
+1266 YLAKDRT

-1285 CYLKWEATGKV
+1285 RYLKWEATGKV
-1296 RKLDEEYSQLF
+1296 QQLDEQYSQLF
-1307 RDTAREVNG
+1307 TDTVGEVNG
-1316 RGTATKQIPDISEA
+1316 RGTATKQIRDISEA
-1330 KTQTLDIS
+1330 KTQTLDLT

-1377 RRENQWLIEVEGSVN
+1377 KRENQWVIEAEGSID
-1392 RDQVTVQSS
+1392 RDQLTVRSS
-1401 SLVQVRHK
+1401 SLVQVKHK
-1409 LPALLINYVERT
+1409 LPVLLINYVERT
-1421 KESLVLDDASH
+1421 KENLVLDDASH
-1432 TERFASDNYIVA
+1432 TERFVSDNYIIA

-1470 LTTGAFTADRL
+1470 LTTGAFTAERL

-1490 VSISMENA
+1490 VSISIENA

-1507 SQELEVSE
+1507 SQELEISE

-1524 LEQTLDE
+1524 LEHTLDE

-1567 GNLTHVKNYVKDL
+1567 GNLTYVNNYVKDL

-1597 VQNEIDA
+1597 VQNQIDA

-1617 LASMKIGADR
+1617 LASMQVGTDR

-1649 DIHEGIDSTLMILQN
+1649 DIHDGIDSTLMILQN
-1664 RLKPE
+1664 RLKPQ
-1669 PDSPGVQVIQEYG
+1669 PDSPGIQVIQEYG
-1682 NLPPIECY
+1682 NLPPVECY

-1720 IVRQPSIITIRT
+1720 IARQPSIITIRT
-1732 TVEGDFAVIHISDN
+1732 TIEGNVAVIRIADN
-1746 GSGMSEDVRRQL
+1746 GSGIGENVQTQL

-1781 IVTNKHKGQLECISV
+1781 IVTNKHRGQLECVSV
-1796 LGQGAEFIISIP
+1796 LGGGAEFIVSIP
-1808 IFMPLRAKLEALI
+1808 LQARLEARSF
-1821 V
+1821 

>member
-1 MFKLIS
+1 MFKLIAH
-7 RIPDYSITNLICE
+7 IPDYSITSLIYE
-20 ATTTV
+20 AAATV
-25 VYRAYSKVNEYS
+25 IYRADSKANRHS
-37 VIIKLLKAEY
+37 VVIKLLKAEY
-47 PAIKEIAQLKHE
+47 PTIKEIAQLKHE

-67 IEGVIKPHELIS
+67 IAGVIKAHELIS
-79 YDNGYSNGLALVLE
+79 YDNGYNNGLALVLE
-93 DFGGESLKD
+93 DFGGETLKHQ
-102 KISNTGFEVIKFLNI
+102 ISTTGIELTKFLNI
-117 AGQITETLGELH
+117 AAQITETLGELH

-169 ISSLNLLEGTLAYM
+169 ITSLNLLEGTLAYM

-201 YSLGVIF
+201 YSLGVSF

-217 FQNAQDSMELVH
+217 FHNAQDPMELVH

-241 INPKVPLGISAI
+241 INPNVPLVISAI

-274 DLEQAARQLQTTG
+274 DLEQATIQLQTKG
-287 SIELF
+287 SIDLF
-292 ILGQQDFSHQFQI
+292 SLGQQDFSHQFQI

-313 VEVAALMAAFER
+313 VEVAALMAAFEK
-325 VSLGESEVVLV
+325 VTLGSSEVVLV

-390 LTETQAR
+390 LAESQAR

-406 QALGVNGQVI
+406 RALGVNGQVI

-427 GQQAPVPLL
+427 GQQAPVPQL

-454 AFTAAEHPLVLFLDD
+454 AFTAVGHPLVLFLDD
-469 LQWADAASVKL
+469 LQWADAASINL

-486 DSESQ
+486 DPESQ

-496 GAYRDNEVSP
+496 GAYRDNEVNA
-506 THPLILMLETIRAS
+506 THPLMLMLETIQAF
-520 GAIVEEL
+520 GATVEEL
-527 LLKPLATPHITQL
+527 FLKPLAAPHITQL
-540 LTDTFNCELSQAEP
+540 LTDTFNCESSQAET
-554 LANLLFQKTQG
+554 LADLLFQKTQG

-574 KILHQDNLLTFDYR
+574 KVLHQDNLLIFDYR
-588 SGFWHWDLNKI
+588 SGLWQWDLNRI
-599 QEQAITDNVVDLMVN
+599 EEQAITDNVVDLMVN
-614 KIQRLSELTQQVLQ
+614 KIQRLSEPTQQVLQ

-654 VDLWEALLAG
+654 IDLWSALRAG

-685 TYCDTAV
+685 TYCNTAV

-703 QQAAYSLIPTGQ
+703 QQAAYSLIPIDQ
-715 QQEVHLKIGKLLLHN
+715 QKQVHLKVGKLLLHN
-730 TEKAQLEEHLFEIVN
+730 TEKFQLEEHLFEIVN
-745 HLNAGEALIV
+745 HLNAGGSLIV
-755 EQAERYELAE
+755 EPAERYELAE

-786 LKTGMSYLP
+786 LETGVSYLP

-800 DKYLLTLTLYLQSG
+800 DNYLLTLTLYLQSG

-820 GEYEQALLIFEQ
+820 GKYEEALLIFEQ
-832 TFSKVKTTLDMCR
+832 TFSQVQTTLDMCR

-864 EIGLNTLELLG
+864 KIGLNTLELLG
-875 LKFTAYPDDAY
+875 LEFTAYPDDAY

-896 IIGDRSTFSLAEL
+896 VIGDRSTFSLAEL
-909 PQMQDEEKLMA
+909 PPMQDEEKLMA
-920 QRILKEVWPI
+920 QRILKEIWPI

-956 PISVFGYMLYAF
+956 RISVFGYMLYAF

-982 FGELSLRL
+982 FGELSLHL
-990 HEILR
+990 HEVLR

-1005 MWGGLIC
+1005 MWGGLVC

-1017 ISQGKPYLLKG
+1017 ISESKPYLLKG

-1048 LWQCLFGNESL
+1048 LWQSLFGNESL
-1059 ETTAEVA
+1059 EKTAEIA
-1066 EDFIPTLRKI
+1066 EDFIPSLRKI
-1076 DKNMLNYHL
+1076 DRNMLNYHL
-1085 LAMEAIANL
+1085 LAMEVIANL
-1094 TKPVAKI
+1094 TKPVERI

-1109 DEQQVLEF
+1109 DERQVLEF

-1148 EYADNAEKFVGGARG
+1148 KYAENAEKFVGGARG

-1170 YFHQSVALAGAYVE
+1170 YFHQSIAFAGAYVE
-1184 ADTATQVIYLHKL
+1184 ADTATQVIYLYKL

-1205 QWAIHCS
+1205 QWAMHCP

-1225 IARISQQDYQAME
+1225 IARIYKQDYQAME
-1238 LYDQAIASAAENG
+1238 LYDKAIASAAENG

-1266 YLAKGRK
+1266 YLAKDRK
-1273 NFAKVYFKEARY
+1273 NFAKIYLKEARY
-1285 CYLKWEATGKV
+1285 GYLKWQATAKV
-1296 RKLDEEYSQLF
+1296 RQLDEQYSQIF
-1307 RDTAREVNG
+1307 RDTVER
-1316 RGTATKQIPDISEA
+1316 RKATKQIQDISEV
-1330 KTQTLDIS
+1330 KTQALDIS

-1349 EMELSRLLEKMMT
+1349 EMELNPLLEKMMT

-1377 RRENQWLIEVEGSVN
+1377 KRENQWVIEAEGSID
-1392 RDQVTVQSS
+1392 RDRVTVRSS
-1401 SLVQVRHK
+1401 SLVQVKHK
-1409 LPALLINYVERT
+1409 MPLLLINYVERT
-1421 KESLVLDDASH
+1421 KENLVLDDASH
-1432 TERFASDNYIVA
+1432 TERFVSDDYIVA

-1449 VLCSPFAHQGK
+1449 ILCLPFAHQGK

-1470 LTTGAFTADRL
+1470 LTTGVFTAERL

-1490 VSISMENA
+1490 VSISIENA

-1507 SQELEVSE
+1507 SQELEISE
-1515 TQAREKAKQ
+1515 TQAREKARQ

-1567 GNLTHVKNYVKDL
+1567 GNLTYVNNYVKDL
-1580 MSVVELYQQ
+1580 MSVVQIYQQ

-1597 VQNEIDA
+1597 IQNEIDA
-1604 VDLDFLMEDLPKL
+1604 IDLDFLMEDLPKL
-1617 LASMKIGADR
+1617 LASMKVGTDR

-1649 DIHEGIDSTLMILQN
+1649 NIHEGIDSTLMILQN
-1664 RLKPE
+1664 RLKSQ
-1669 PDSPGVQVIQEYG
+1669 PDSPGIQVIQEYG
-1682 NLPPIECY
+1682 NLPPVECY

-1713 EHRTYAD
+1713 KHRTYAD
-1720 IVRQPSIITIRT
+1720 IARHPSIITIRT
-1732 TVEGDFAVIHISDN
+1732 TVEGDVAVIRIADN
-1746 GSGMSEDVRRQL
+1746 GSGIGENVRSQL
-1758 FTPFFTTKP
+1758 FTPFFTTKA

-1781 IVTNKHKGQLECISV
+1781 IVTKKHQGQLECVSV
-1796 LGQGAEFIISIP
+1796 FGQGAEFLVSIP
-1808 IFMPLRAKLEALI
+1808 LQARLEARS

>member
-1 MFKLIS
+1 MLKLIA
-7 RIPDYSITNLICE
+7 RIPDYTIASLIYE
-20 ATTTV
+20 ATATV
-25 VYRAYSKVNEYS
+25 IYRAYSKANGHS
-37 VIIKLLKAEY
+37 VVIKLLKAEY
-47 PAIKEIAQLKHE
+47 PTVKEIAQIKHE
-59 YEIIQNLN
+59 YEIIQKLN
-67 IEGVIKPHELIS
+67 IAGVIRAYELIS
-79 YDNGYSNGLALVLE
+79 YDNGYSNGLAMVLE
-93 DFGGESLKD
+93 DFGGESLKAQ
-102 KISNTGFEVIKFLNI
+102 ISNTGFELRKFLNI

-129 THHIIHKDLKPE
+129 NHHIIHKDVQPE

-169 ISSLNLLEGTLAYM
+169 ISSLSLLEGTLAYM
-183 SPEQTGRIN
+183 SPEQIGRIN

-208 YEMLTGQLP
+208 YEMLTGRLP
-217 FQNAQDSMELVH
+217 FQNAQDPMELVH

-241 INPKVPLGISAI
+241 INPNVPLAISAI

-274 DLEQAARQLQTTG
+274 DLEQAAIQLQTKG
-287 SIELF
+287 SIDLF
-292 ILGQQDFSHQFQI
+292 NLGQQDFSHQFQI

-313 VEVAALMAAFER
+313 VEVAALMAAFEK
-325 VSLGESEVVLV
+325 VSLGSSEVVLV
-336 GGYSGIGKSS
+336 GGYSGIGKST

-390 LTETQAR
+390 LTESQAR

-406 QALGVNGQVI
+406 QALGANGQVI

-427 GQQAPVPLL
+427 GQQAPVPQL

-442 NRFNRVFKQFIH
+442 NRFNRVFKKFIH
-454 AFTAAEHPLVLFLDD
+454 AFTAALHPLVLFLDD

-486 DSESQ
+486 DPESR

-506 THPLILMLETIRAS
+506 THPLILMLEAIRAS
-520 GAIVEEL
+520 GATVEEL
-527 LLKPLATPHITQL
+527 FLKPLATPHITQL
-540 LTDTFNCELSQAEP
+540 VIDTFNCESSQAEP
-554 LANLLFQKTQG
+554 LADLLFQKTQG

-574 KILHQDNLLTFDYR
+574 KVLHQDNLLTFDYR
-588 SGFWHWDLNKI
+588 SGFWQWDLNKI

-614 KIQRLSELTQQVLQ
+614 KIQRLSEPTQQVLQ

-639 EILAVVNEKSASATA
+639 EILAVVNQKSASATA
-654 VDLWEALLAG
+654 VDLWPALHAG

-685 TYCDTAV
+685 IYCNTAV

-703 QQAAYSLIPTGQ
+703 QQAAYSLIPTDQ
-715 QQEVHLKIGKLLLHN
+715 QQQVHLKVGKLLLHN
-730 TEKAQLEEHLFEIVN
+730 TEKAQLEEHLFDIVN
-745 HLNAGEALIV
+745 HLNAGGSLIV
-755 EQAERYELAE
+755 EPAERYELAE

-786 LKTGMSYLP
+786 LETGMSYLP

-800 DKYLLTLTLYLQSG
+800 DNYLLTFNLYLQVG

-820 GEYEQALLIFEQ
+820 GKYEEALLIFEQ
-832 TFSKVKTTLDMCR
+832 TFSQVKTTLDMCR
-845 VNEYRIMCYRMEN
+845 VNEYRIICYRMEN

-864 EIGLNTLELLG
+864 KIGLNTLELLG
-875 LKFTAYPDDAY
+875 LEFTAYPDDAY

-896 IIGDRSTFSLAEL
+896 VIGDRSTFSLAEL
-909 PQMQDEEKLMA
+909 PPMQDEEKLMA

-982 FGELSLRL
+982 FGELSLHL
-990 HEILR
+990 HEVLR

-1005 MWGGLIC
+1005 MWGGLVC

-1017 ISQGKPYLLKG
+1017 ISESKPYLLKG

-1059 ETTAEVA
+1059 EKTAEVA
-1066 EDFIPTLRKI
+1066 EDFIPSLRKI
-1076 DKNMLNYHL
+1076 DRNMLNYHL

-1094 TKPVAKI
+1094 TKPAKKI
-1101 DQLVGTWA
+1101 DELVGTWA
-1109 DEQQVLEF
+1109 DERQVLEF

-1148 EYADNAEKFVGGARG
+1148 EYGENAEQFVGGARG

-1170 YFHQSVALAGAYVE
+1170 YFHQSIALAGAYAE
-1184 ADTATQVIYLHKL
+1184 LDTATQVIYLHKL

-1205 QWAIHCS
+1205 QWAMHCPS
-1212 TNYQHKFL
+1212 NYQHKFL

-1225 IARISQQDYQAME
+1225 IARIGKQDYQAME
-1238 LYDQAIASAAENG
+1238 LYDKAIASAAENG

-1266 YLAKGRK
+1266 YLAKDRK
-1273 NFAKVYFKEARY
+1273 NFAKIYLKEARY
-1285 CYLKWEATGKV
+1285 CYLKWQATGKV
-1296 RKLDEEYSQLF
+1296 RQLDEQYSQIF
-1307 RDTAREVNG
+1307 RDPVER
-1316 RGTATKQIPDISEA
+1316 RIATKQIQDISEV

-1349 EMELSRLLEKMMT
+1349 EMELNPLLEKMMT
-1362 IAIENAGAQMGYLLV
+1362 IAIENAGAQMGYLLIK
-1377 RRENQWLIEVEGSVN
+1377 RENQWVIEAEGSID
-1392 RDQVTVQSS
+1392 RDEVTVRSS
-1401 SLVQVRHK
+1401 SLFQVKHK
-1409 LPALLINYVERT
+1409 LPVLLINYVERT
-1421 KESLVLDDASH
+1421 KENLVLDDASH
-1432 TERFASDNYIVA
+1432 TERFVSDKYIIA

-1449 VLCSPFAHQGK
+1449 ILCLPFAHQGK

-1470 LTTGAFTADRL
+1470 LTTGVFTAERL
-1481 EVLNLLTSQ
+1481 EILNLLTSQ
-1490 VSISMENA
+1490 VSISIENA

-1507 SQELEVSE
+1507 SQELEISE
-1515 TQAREKAKQ
+1515 TQAREKAKE
-1524 LEQTLDE
+1524 LEHTLDE

-1567 GNLTHVKNYVKDL
+1567 GNLTYVNNYVKDL
-1580 MSVVELYQQ
+1580 MSVVQLYQQ

-1597 VQNEIDA
+1597 VQDEIDA

-1617 LASMKIGADR
+1617 LASMKVGTDR

-1664 RLKPE
+1664 RLKPQ
-1669 PDSPGVQVIQEYG
+1669 PDSPGIQVIQQYG
-1682 NLPPIECY
+1682 NLPPVECY
-1690 PGQLNQVFMNLLANA
+1690 PGQLNQVFMNLIANA

-1713 EHRTYAD
+1713 KYRTYAD
-1720 IVRQPSIITIRT
+1720 IAREPSIITIRT
-1732 TVEGDFAVIHISDN
+1732 TVEGDFAVIRIADN
-1746 GSGMSEDVRRQL
+1746 GSGISENVGRQL

-1781 IVTNKHKGQLECISV
+1781 IVTNKHRGQLECVSV
-1796 LGQGAEFIISIP
+1796 LGQGAEFIVSIP
-1808 IFMPLRAKLEALI
+1808 LQAR
-1821 V
+1821 

>member
-1 MFKLIS
+1 MFKLIAH
-7 RIPDYSITNLICE
+7 IPDYSIRSLIYE
-20 ATTTV
+20 AAATV
-25 VYRAYSKVNEYS
+25 IYRAYSKAKECS
-37 VIIKLLKAEY
+37 VVIKLLKAEY
-47 PAIKEIAQLKHE
+47 PTIKEIAQLKHE

-67 IEGVIKPHELIS
+67 IAGVIKAHELIN
-79 YDNGYSNGLALVLE
+79 YDNGYNNGLALVLE
-93 DFGGESLKD
+93 DFGGETLKHQ
-102 KISNTGFEVIKFLNI
+102 ISTTGVELTKFLNI
-117 AGQITETLGELH
+117 AEQITETLGELH

-217 FQNAQDSMELVH
+217 FQNAQDPMELVH

-241 INPKVPLGISAI
+241 INPKVPLAISAI

-274 DLEQAARQLQTTG
+274 DLEQAAIQLQTKG
-287 SIELF
+287 SIDLF
-292 ILGQQDFSHQFQI
+292 NLGQQDFSHQFQI

-313 VEVAALMAAFER
+313 IEVAALMAAFEK
-325 VSLGESEVVLV
+325 VSLGSSEVVLV

-390 LTETQAR
+390 LAESQAR

-406 QALGVNGQVI
+406 RALGANGQVI

-427 GQQAPVPLL
+427 GQQAPVPQL

-454 AFTAAEHPLVLFLDD
+454 AFTAALHPLVLFLDD
-469 LQWADAASVKL
+469 LQWADAASVNL

-486 DSESQ
+486 DPESQ

-506 THPLILMLETIRAS
+506 THPLMLMLETIQAF
-520 GAIVEEL
+520 GATVEEL

-540 LTDTFNCELSQAEP
+540 VTDTFNCESSQAEP
-554 LANLLFQKTQG
+554 LADLLFQKTQG

-574 KILHQDNLLTFDYR
+574 KVLHQDNLLTFDYR
-588 SGFWHWDLNKI
+588 SGFWKWDLNKI
-599 QEQAITDNVVDLMVN
+599 QSQAITDNVVDLMVN
-614 KIQRLSELTQQVLQ
+614 KIQRLSEPTQQVLQ

-639 EILAVVNEKSASATA
+639 EILAVVNEKSPSATA
-654 VDLWEALLAG
+654 IDLWEALRAG

-685 TYCDTAV
+685 IYCNTAV
-692 QVDYKFLHDRV
+692 EVDYKFLHDRV
-703 QQAAYSLIPTGQ
+703 QQAAYSLIPTDQ
-715 QQEVHLKIGKLLLHN
+715 QQQVHLKVGKLLLHN
-730 TEKAQLEEHLFEIVN
+730 TEKAQLEEHLFDIVN
-745 HLNAGEALIV
+745 HLNAGSSLIV
-755 EQAERYELAE
+755 EPAERYELAE

-786 LKTGMSYLP
+786 LETGMSYLP

-800 DKYLLTLTLYLQSG
+800 DNYLLTLTLYLQSG

-820 GEYEQALLIFEQ
+820 GKYEEALLIFEQ
-832 TFSKVKTTLDMCR
+832 TFSQVKTTLDMCR

-864 EIGLNTLELLG
+864 KIGLNTLELLG

-886 LLEKLNQTKK
+886 LLAKLNQTKK

-909 PQMQDEEKLMA
+909 PKMQDEEKLMA

-990 HEILR
+990 HEVLR

-1005 MWGGLIC
+1005 MWGGLVC

-1017 ISQGKPYLLKG
+1017 ISESKPYLLKG

-1048 LWQCLFGNESL
+1048 LWQSLFGNESL
-1059 ETTAEVA
+1059 EKTAEIA
-1066 EDFIPTLRKI
+1066 EDFIPSLRKI

-1094 TKPVAKI
+1094 TKPAGKI
-1101 DQLVGTWA
+1101 DQLVGDWA

-1139 WYGEYTKAV
+1139 WYGDYTKAV
-1148 EYADNAEKFVGGARG
+1148 EYAENAEKFVGGARG

-1170 YFHQSVALAGAYVE
+1170 YFHKSIALAGAYAE
-1184 ADTATQVIYLHKL
+1184 ADTATQVIYLDKL

-1205 QWAIHCS
+1205 QWAMHCP

-1225 IARISQQDYQAME
+1225 VARIHQQDYQAME
-1238 LYDQAIASAAENG
+1238 LYDKAIASAAENG

-1266 YLAKGRK
+1266 YLDKDRQ

-1285 CYLKWEATGKV
+1285 RYLKWEATGKV
-1296 RKLDEEYSQLF
+1296 RQLDEQYSQLF
-1307 RDTAREVNG
+1307 TDTVGEVTG
-1316 RGTATKQIPDISEA
+1316 QGTATKQIRDIFEA

-1377 RRENQWLIEVEGSVN
+1377 KRENQWVIEAEGSID
-1392 RDQVTVQSS
+1392 RDQVTVRSS
-1401 SLVQVRHK
+1401 SLVQVKHK
-1409 LPALLINYVERT
+1409 LPVLLINYVERT
-1421 KESLVLDDASH
+1421 KENLVLDDASH
-1432 TERFASDNYIVA
+1432 TERFVSDNYIIA

-1470 LTTGAFTADRL
+1470 LTTGAFTAERL

-1490 VSISMENA
+1490 VSISIENA

-1507 SQELEVSE
+1507 SQELEISE

-1524 LEQTLDE
+1524 LEHTLDE

-1567 GNLTHVKNYVKDL
+1567 GNLTYVNNYVKDL
-1580 MSVVELYQQ
+1580 MSIIQLYQQ

-1617 LASMKIGADR
+1617 LASMQVGTDR

-1649 DIHEGIDSTLMILQN
+1649 NIHEGIDSTLMILQN
-1664 RLKPE
+1664 RLKPQ
-1669 PDSPGVQVIQEYG
+1669 PDSPGIQVIQEYG
-1682 NLPPIECY
+1682 NLPPVECY

-1720 IVRQPSIITIRT
+1720 IARQPSIITIRT
-1732 TVEGDFAVIHISDN
+1732 TIEGDVAVIRIADN
-1746 GSGMSEDVRRQL
+1746 GSGIGENVRSQL

-1781 IVTNKHKGQLECISV
+1781 IVTNKHRGQLECVSV
-1796 LGQGAEFIISIP
+1796 LGRGAEFIVSIP
-1808 IFMPLRAKLEALI
+1808 LQARLEARSF
-1821 V
+1821 

>member
-1 MFKLIS
+1 MFKLIAH
-7 RIPDYSITNLICE
+7 IPDYSITSLIYE
-20 ATTTV
+20 AAATV
-25 VYRAYSKVNEYS
+25 IYRADSKANRHS
-37 VIIKLLKAEY
+37 VVIKLLKAEY
-47 PAIKEIAQLKHE
+47 PTIKEIAQLKHE

-67 IEGVIKPHELIS
+67 IAGVIKAHELIS
-79 YDNGYSNGLALVLE
+79 YDNGYNNGLALVLE
-93 DFGGESLKD
+93 DFGGETLKHQ
-102 KISNTGFEVIKFLNI
+102 ISTTGIELTKFLNI
-117 AGQITETLGELH
+117 AAQITETLGELH

-169 ISSLNLLEGTLAYM
+169 ITSLNLLEGTLAYM

-201 YSLGVIF
+201 YSLGVSF

-217 FQNAQDSMELVH
+217 FHNAQDSMELVH
-229 CHIAKIPVAPHE
+229 CHIAKIPVAPHK
-241 INPKVPLGISAI
+241 INPNVPQGISAI
-253 AMKLLSKTAEDR
+253 IMKLLSKTAEDR

-274 DLEQAARQLQTTG
+274 DLEQAAIQLQTKG
-287 SIELF
+287 SIDLF
-292 ILGQQDFSHQFQI
+292 TLGQQDFSHQFQI

-313 VEVAALMAAFER
+313 VEVAALMAAFEK
-325 VSLGESEVVLV
+325 VSLGKSEVVLV

-346 LVNEVHKPI
+346 LINEVHKPI

-390 LTETQAR
+390 LAESQAR

-427 GQQAPVPLL
+427 GQQAPVPQL
-436 GVAESQ
+436 GAAESQ
-442 NRFNRVFKQFIH
+442 NRFNRMFKQFIH

-480 VENLMT
+480 VENLMS
-486 DSESQ
+486 DPESQ

-506 THPLILMLETIRAS
+506 THPLILMLEAILAS
-520 GAIVEEL
+520 GATVEEL

-540 LTDTFNCELSQAEP
+540 LSDTFNCELFQAEP
-554 LANLLFQKTQG
+554 LADLLFQKTQG

-574 KILHQDNLLTFDYR
+574 KVLHQDNLLIFDYR
-588 SGFWHWDLNKI
+588 LGLWQWDLNKI

-614 KIQRLSELTQQVLQ
+614 KIQRLSEPTQQVLQ

-639 EILAVVNEKSASATA
+639 EILAVVNEKSPSATA
-654 VDLWEALLAG
+654 IDLWSALRAG
-664 LILPLSD
+664 LILPLTD

-703 QQAAYSLIPTGQ
+703 QQAAYSLIPIDQ
-715 QQEVHLKIGKLLLHN
+715 QKQVHLKVGKLLLHN

-745 HLNAGEALIV
+745 HLNAGSSLIV
-755 EQAERYELAE
+755 ELAERYELAE

-786 LKTGMSYLP
+786 LETGMNYLP
-795 ENSWQ
+795 KNSWE
-800 DKYLLTLTLYLQSG
+800 DKYLLTLTLYLQVG

-820 GEYEQALLIFEQ
+820 GNYEKALLIFEQ
-832 TFSKVKTTLDMCR
+832 TFNKVQTTLDMCQ

-864 EIGLNTLELLG
+864 KIGLNTLELLG
-875 LKFTAYPDDAY
+875 FEFAAYPNDAY

-896 IIGDRSTFSLAEL
+896 VIGDRPTFSLAEL
-909 PQMQDEEKLMA
+909 PQMQDEEKLIA

-956 PISVFGYMLYAF
+956 RISVFGYMLYSF
-968 NLVFQYGEVDSGYE
+968 NLVFEYGEVDSGYE

-1059 ETTAEVA
+1059 EKTVEVA
-1066 EDFIPTLRKI
+1066 ADFIPSLRKI

-1094 TKPVAKI
+1094 TKPAGKI

-1148 EYADNAEKFVGGARG
+1148 EYAENAEKFVGGARG

-1170 YFHQSVALAGAYVE
+1170 YFHQSIALAGAYVE
-1184 ADTATQVIYLHKL
+1184 ADTATQVIYLYKL

-1205 QWAIHCS
+1205 QWAMHCP

-1225 IARISQQDYQAME
+1225 IARIYQQDYQAME
-1238 LYDQAIASAAENG
+1238 LYDKAIASAAENG

-1266 YLAKGRK
+1266 YLAKDRI

-1285 CYLKWEATGKV
+1285 RYLKWEATGKV
-1296 RKLDEEYSQLF
+1296 RQMDEQYSQLF
-1307 RDTAREVNG
+1307 TDSVGEVNG
-1316 RGTATKQIPDISEA
+1316 RGTATKQIRDISEA
-1330 KTQTLDIS
+1330 KSQTLDLS

-1349 EMELSRLLEKMMT
+1349 EMELNPLMEKMMT
-1362 IAIENAGAQMGYLLV
+1362 IAIENAGAQIGYLLV
-1377 RRENQWLIEVEGSVN
+1377 KRENQWVIEAEGSIE
-1392 RDQVTVQSS
+1392 RDRVTVRSS
-1401 SLVQVRHK
+1401 SLVQVKHK
-1409 LPALLINYVERT
+1409 MPVLVINYVERT
-1421 KESLVLDDASH
+1421 KENLVLDDASH
-1432 TERFASDNYIVA
+1432 TERFVNDDYIVA

-1449 VLCSPFAHQGK
+1449 ILCLPFAHQGK

-1470 LTTGAFTADRL
+1470 LTTGVFTAERL

-1490 VSISMENA
+1490 VSISIENA

-1507 SQELEVSE
+1507 SQELEISE
-1515 TQAREKAKQ
+1515 TQAREKARQ

-1567 GNLTHVKNYVKDL
+1567 GNLTYVNNYVKDL

-1617 LASMKIGADR
+1617 LASMKVGTDR

-1664 RLKPE
+1664 RLKPQ
-1669 PDSPGVQVIQEYG
+1669 PDHPGIQVIQEYG
-1682 NLPPIECY
+1682 NLPPVECY
-1690 PGQLNQVFMNLLANA
+1690 PGQLNQVFMNLIANA
-1705 IDSLEEFN
+1705 IDSLDEFN

-1720 IVRQPSIITIRT
+1720 IARHPSIITIRT
-1732 TVEGDFAVIHISDN
+1732 TVEGDVAVIRIADN
-1746 GSGMSEDVRRQL
+1746 GSGIGENVRSQL
-1758 FTPFFTTKP
+1758 FTPFFTTKA

-1781 IVTNKHKGQLECISV
+1781 IITKKHQGQLECVSV
-1796 LGQGAEFIISIP
+1796 FGQGAEFIVSIP
-1808 IFMPLRAKLEALI
+1808 LQARLEARS

>member
-1 MFKLIS
+1 MFKLIAH
-7 RIPDYSITNLICE
+7 IPDYSITSLIYE
-20 ATTTV
+20 AAATV
-25 VYRAYSKVNEYS
+25 IYRAYSKANGHLV
-37 VIIKLLKAEY
+37 VIKLLKAEY
-47 PAIKEIAQLKHE
+47 PSIKEIAQLKHE

-67 IEGVIKPHELIS
+67 IAGVIKAHKLIS
-79 YDNGYSNGLALVLE
+79 YDNGYNNGLALVLE
-93 DFGGESLKD
+93 DFGGETLKHQ
-102 KISNTGFEVIKFLNI
+102 ISTTGIELTKFLNI
-117 AGQITETLGELH
+117 ANQITETLGELH
-129 THHIIHKDLKPE
+129 THHIIHKDIKPE

-169 ISSLNLLEGTLAYM
+169 ITSLNLLEGTLAYM

-201 YSLGVIF
+201 YSLGVSF
-208 YEMLTGQLP
+208 YEMLTSQLP
-217 FQNAQDSMELVH
+217 FPNAQDSMELVH

-241 INPKVPLGISAI
+241 INPNVPLGISAI

-274 DLEQAARQLQTTG
+274 DLEQAAIQLQTKG
-287 SIELF
+287 SIDLF
-292 ILGQQDFSHQFQI
+292 SLGQQDFSHQFQI

-313 VEVAALMAAFER
+313 VEVAALMAAFEK
-325 VSLGESEVVLV
+325 VSLGSSEVVLV

-390 LTETQAR
+390 LAENQAR

-406 QALGVNGQVI
+406 QSLGVNGQVI

-427 GQQAPVPLL
+427 GQQAPVPQL

-469 LQWADAASVKL
+469 LQWADAASVNL

-486 DSESQ
+486 DPESQ

-496 GAYRDNEVSP
+496 GAYRDNEVSA
-506 THPLILMLETIRAS
+506 THPLMLMLETIQAF
-520 GAIVEEL
+520 GATVEEL
-527 LLKPLATPHITQL
+527 LLKPLAAPHITQL
-540 LTDTFNCELSQAEP
+540 VSDTFNCESSQAEP
-554 LANLLFQKTQG
+554 LADLLFQKTQG

-574 KILHQDNLLTFDYR
+574 KVLHQDNLLTFDYR
-588 SGFWHWDLNKI
+588 SGLWQWDLNKI

-614 KIQRLSELTQQVLQ
+614 KIQRLSEPTQQVLQ

-639 EILAVVNEKSASATA
+639 EILAVVNEKSPSATA
-654 VDLWEALLAG
+654 IDLWSALRAG

-692 QVDYKFLHDRV
+692 KVDYKFLHDRV
-703 QQAAYSLIPTGQ
+703 QQAAYSLIPTDQ
-715 QQEVHLKIGKLLLHN
+715 RKQVHLKVGKLLLHN

-745 HLNAGEALIV
+745 HLNAGSSLIV
-755 EQAERYELAE
+755 ELVERYELAE

-786 LKTGMSYLP
+786 LETGMNYLP
-795 ENSWQ
+795 VNSWE
-800 DKYLLTLTLYLQSG
+800 DKYFLTLTLYLQVG

-820 GEYEQALLIFEQ
+820 GNYEKALLIFEQ
-832 TFSKVKTTLDMCR
+832 TFNKVQTTLDMCR

-864 EIGLNTLELLG
+864 KIGLNTLELLG
-875 LKFTAYPDDAY
+875 FEFAAYPDDVY

-896 IIGDRSTFSLAEL
+896 VIGDRTTFSLAEL
-909 PQMQDEEKLMA
+909 PPMQDEEKLMA

-956 PISVFGYMLYAF
+956 RISVFGYMLYSF
-968 NLVFQYGEVDSGYE
+968 NLVFEYGEVDSGYE

-1059 ETTAEVA
+1059 EKTAEVA
-1066 EDFIPTLRKI
+1066 EDFIPSLRKI

-1094 TKPVAKI
+1094 TKPAGKI
-1101 DQLVGTWA
+1101 DELVGTWA
-1109 DEQQVLEF
+1109 DERQVLEF

-1139 WYGEYTKAV
+1139 WYGEYSKAV
-1148 EYADNAEKFVGGARG
+1148 EYAENAEKFVAGARG

-1170 YFHQSVALAGAYVE
+1170 YFHQSIALAEAYVE

-1205 QWAIHCS
+1205 QWAMHCP

-1225 IARISQQDYQAME
+1225 IARISKQDYQAME
-1238 LYDQAIASAAENG
+1238 LYDKAIASAAENG

-1266 YLAKGRK
+1266 YWDKDRK

-1285 CYLKWEATGKV
+1285 RYLKWEATGKV
-1296 RKLDEEYSQLF
+1296 RQLDEQYSQLF
-1307 RDTAREVNG
+1307 RDPVGEVNG
-1316 RGTATKQIPDISEA
+1316 RSTATKQIRDISGA
-1330 KTQTLDIS
+1330 KTQTLDLS

-1349 EMELSRLLEKMMT
+1349 EMELNPLLEKMMT

-1377 RRENQWLIEVEGSVN
+1377 KRDNQWVIEAEGSID
-1392 RDQVTVQSS
+1392 RDQVTVRSS
-1401 SLVQVRHK
+1401 SLFQVKHK
-1409 LPALLINYVERT
+1409 LPVLLINYVERT
-1421 KESLVLDDASH
+1421 KENLVLDDASH
-1432 TERFASDNYIVA
+1432 TERFVSDNYIVA

-1449 VLCSPFAHQGK
+1449 ILCLPFSHQGK

-1470 LTTGAFTADRL
+1470 LTTGVFTADRL

-1490 VSISMENA
+1490 VSISIENA

-1507 SQELEVSE
+1507 SQELEISE

-1524 LEQTLDE
+1524 LEHTLDE

-1567 GNLTHVKNYVKDL
+1567 GNLTYVNNYVKDL
-1580 MSVVELYQQ
+1580 MSLVQLYQQ
-1589 QNQNLPPK
+1589 QNQNLPPQ

-1604 VDLDFLMEDLPKL
+1604 IDLDFLMEDLPKL
-1617 LASMKIGADR
+1617 LASMQVGTDR

-1635 RNFSRLDEAEVKAV
+1635 RNFSRLDEADVKAV
-1649 DIHEGIDSTLMILQN
+1649 NIHEGIDSTLMILQN
-1664 RLKPE
+1664 RLKPQ
-1669 PDSPGVQVIQEYG
+1669 PDSPGIQVIQEYG
-1682 NLPPIECY
+1682 NLPPVECY

-1720 IVRQPSIITIRT
+1720 IALQPSIITIRT
-1732 TVEGDFAVIHISDN
+1732 TVEGNLAVIRIADN
-1746 GSGMSEDVRRQL
+1746 GSGISENVRSQL
-1758 FTPFFTTKP
+1758 FTPFFTTKA

-1781 IVTNKHKGQLECISV
+1781 IVTKKHRGKLECLSV
-1796 LGQGAEFIISIP
+1796 LGQGAEFIVSIP
-1808 IFMPLRAKLEALI
+1808 LKARLVPQGGIKN
-1821 V
+1821 